1 MRNGVK
7 NSRFQCIILTIS
19 SALWYYKIYN
29 KDNYTLLRY
38 MKRGIKMKRKA
49 VSIILALSML
59 LPTLNFAVSADEIK
73 TEINSEQTEVL
84 ATSSP
89 NEKSTEENI
98 AATNVPL
105 DNSTDTVN
113 INKNDVAP
121 MTDGTD
127 LSSDLQNG
135 DVTINTNGTYYIGS
149 VDVTNTV
156 TVKTG
161 VKADLTVENV
171 TMTSATSSPII
182 IESGAVVNLHI
193 NGTNTVIAKKNGK
206 AGINVAANSI
216 ESDYSILT
224 VDGDGILNVTGTAQ
238 ASGIG
243 ANLYQLHGKIIINGG
258 TINAVGGMKGTA
270 IGGGVKT
277 SGNVSGCT
285 IEINGGIINASAG
298 RYGTAIGGVERQSN
312 AEIIVNGGYIKATA
326 DASMT
331 YSIGPGRMTPTTEQ
345 FGVNNIYINGG
356 SVDGTFRSTDYD
368 KVQDK
373 DGNKLK
379 QVVLTMPDAVE
390 MANKEVTVGSWKTV
404 TDSEA
409 KLYVY
414 VTEDTTG
421 YAVTYAGKIY
431 RTDDIENQTTLTE
444 YSGSDCTCTDANSSI
459 KLSVPDEI
467 TVNKIV
473 GQTKIKL
480 TTDFEKSSD
489 CTYPTH
495 ILNCTYTLTT
505 ADENETAIS
514 SDLAE
519 VVDGYIVAHY
529 KQGTHKIRVKVTAT
543 LNGYIFNNSKDISLT
558 GDDKSQFDI
567 SKGNI
572 KITKNNDNNDMVTV
586 TVGTT
591 SYDIPKNMEIY
602 IVQSTSQTSN
612 VIEVVQGANPTI
624 VLDNINILSRSSIN
638 NALTIGD
645 DVELTL
651 RLKGTNKIESQS
663 VNLAAVRGITATS
676 KLIVEDSGDNDGV
689 ITFKSANGAGIGDM
703 KQFTV
708 NSGTVYAYGG
718 NGGAGIG
725 GGKDGSGINVLI
737 NGGNVYAYAD
747 DDSESNAAGIGGGT
761 GSASGTSGRG
771 GNVIV
776 NGGYVKAVGNGSGYG
791 IGNGGNKTPYG
802 TITINGGS
810 VDATLGTTPNND
822 PSFDAFNNSGT
833 IPATKYNQYLVE
845 TTVDGI
851 TDEQDVEYSLVSD
864 NDTGAEKK
872 IKTRTDKNGKLYL
885 YANAGNQWIRVYKN
899 GTTYYRYSKVDSM
912 SKNTFNCTNNT
923 EISVSSFKIPGQI
936 GDTVIDNENRVI
948 SVKVPYNIILKN
960 ITPNIE
966 FIGAFTQKDAM
977 KFNNTTSATYKITG
991 NDKSEVTYT
1000 VNLTLDSEHTEKQA
1014 DVYDVSNGSVYVT
1027 DLYVTYG
1034 GVQYKTN
1041 DLGYVIMGTSTEN
1054 IVNLDSATKLPPVT
1068 LKNLDIK
1075 MSNSAT
1081 PINIMGNVDITID
1094 GNCTLRSMM
1103 GNAISVK
1110 NSYSNNPQPTIK
1122 STETNPLANL
1132 LDVQGG
1138 IGANAVNTEANTKLT
1153 ITGVPTNLT
1162 AVTGTAVGG
1171 DGEFITDSKTYINI
1185 AENSTSTVKNAN
1197 GDNLYQVKATLN
1209 GAKGTENIC
1218 TYEDTDYYIG
1228 DDHILCL
1235 MVPNGSY
1242 NMSVGYS
1249 EDDYSGTIEVDSAM
1263 AEGILYSVYVESVT
1277 YDSSQKDNKG
1287 GKVDFTVKGVSI
1299 IGNVKIR
1306 VKSLEDIPLVLE
1318 SDVIKDSDGNY
1329 VASITLPE
1337 NQSAEK
1343 PVVYEVYYDV
1353 KNKETKLK
1361 NNLIVD
1367 YDKSVCSITNFEIDG
1382 QLGQSTIY
1390 ESEDSHTITVYM
1402 PYDHEYQDY
1411 YTPSKLTYI
1420 GGRISN
1426 DQGKPIQYTVDING
1440 YARTK
1445 YTVTAQDGTTTADYM
1460 IKIYKEA
1467 TPVITSLSLRN
1478 PTSSAASTVTVKII
1492 GRALSSIKNAENE
1505 NNRKVYIY
1513 SDDGLDPVEATYD
1526 LVNGVDIY
1534 TAEINIPENTSDTE
1548 DKIYTL
1554 KAKIGDTEQT
1564 SVNSTIRVPR
1574 KERGLIGINDF
1585 TINNQIGDTKIS
1597 GEQGKNISI
1606 TMPFDADITSLLPNV
1621 ELEDMYAT
1629 YSPATEQDFTSDVVY
1644 TVTAEDKVTTKDYT
1658 VHVEKQ
1664 AAPQVNS
1671 ITFEDPEQNSE
1682 SRVQV
1687 RINGDNLD
1695 NAANALNHEKTITVS
1710 AKLVSGEFE
1719 GSGISTAIA
1728 QVDETGNY
1736 IATLNVPKNDNDTKR
1751 VYELSVSACG
1761 EKQDLSGNTT
1771 LTVPERKSNRK
1782 ELTDFVVSENQSEI
1796 SRNGNKLY
1804 LYVPYNTNLN
1814 NVIPK
1819 VSHTGVSYT
1828 PTDAQDLNST
1838 KEYTVIAEDGTK
1850 NVYQINVLREG
1861 VAKVNN
1867 VNINQPKTFN
1877 DTDITVDITG
1887 QFIPY
1892 LRDDEVKDTMEVVA
1906 VPRGDGETQ
1915 KVMLEYDGYGGH
1927 AIGKVTLPQNDTS
1940 EDKKYDFKITI
1951 NGREQQ
1957 IGLSGIVTVPRKE
1970 SCRITGFR
1978 INNQTKDAEINDDD
1992 NTITLYMPYTTDLTA
2007 LTPKVDI
2014 DGKDYTPKGT
2024 QDFTNPVQY
2033 TVTGDGGVSKTYT
2046 VTVKRSGMP
2055 TITSVSVSNAP
2066 ETFKGSDVK
2075 VEMSGIFNESMKVY
2089 AVSEDGNSKIECHDV
2104 VVGDVT
2110 DGFRSAS
2117 ASITMPENDDTE
2129 NSKNYTLVFDVDG
2142 FENVSYVPLKT
2153 VTVPRRKTRT
2163 ITNFYVQNQVGSADI
2178 QDKDVYVKVQY
2189 DTDISKLTPNLRID
2203 GDSYA
2208 PEGEQ
2213 NFDNETKSLVY
2224 KVSAADDVDREYT
2237 VHISRDGKP
2246 TINEVSYTSPVTFK
2260 GGLVT
2265 VGLNG
2270 IFFEDVKVYA
2280 VPISGGA
2287 KIEGKTISFEDKS
2300 ATATLNIPTNYN
2312 TESEQEYR
2320 IEFVIDGFDTN
2331 YSSETKITVPR
2342 RTTRKITEFTLPD
2355 VQEGET
2361 KIDGT
2366 DIYISSPYIYDLSS
2380 VTPQITFDADEISPS
2395 ADTAQDFS
2403 NLDNPV
2409 KYTLSSAADEDVTY
2423 TVHIERVG
2431 DDPYLE
2437 RLTVDGQYGET
2448 EYEDDNVK
2456 LVLKSS
2462 AKLNSVEPV
2471 LQIHGDDYSP
2481 KGAQDFTDSEKN
2493 PVVYTVKNKYGV
2505 EHKYY
2510 VTITKKRSS
2519 GGNKGSSATPTPTPT
2534 ETPITTV
2541 EPTNSPKP
2549 NDGNQ
2554 TPNPTEM
2561 PITKHEP
2568 YISGYEENGVVQFR
2582 PDNTI
2587 TRAEVA
2593 KILTV
2598 LDGDF
2603 DVNKTY
2609 ANKFS
2614 DVHDGTWYQN
2624 YINFAVEKNYISG
2637 DENGLCRPEDM
2648 ISRAEFAS
2656 IIARYINIEPLDGE
2670 DKFTDIAR
2678 FDWCKKY
2685 INALAEKGIVTGY
2698 ENDEFLPDNKLTRS
2712 EAVAIINRITDR
2724 KMTPEIL
2731 EKLTCPFS
2739 DVSETH
2745 WAYNDIL
2752 LAACE
2757 Y

>member
-1 MRNGVK
+1 MLRNGVK

-29 KDNYTLLRY
+29 KDSYTLLRY

-135 DVTINTNGTYYIGS
+135 DVTINTDGTYYIGS
-149 VDVTNTV
+149 VDVTNIV

-243 ANLYQLHGKIIINGG
+243 ANLNQLHGKIIINGG

-326 DASMT
+326 GASVT

-414 VTEDTTG
+414 VTEDTTS
-421 YAVTYAGKIY
+421 YALTYAGKIY

-444 YSGSDCTCTDANSSI
+444 YSGSDCTCTDTNSSI

-572 KITKNNDNNDMVTV
+572 KITKNNDNNDIVTV

-761 GSASGTSGRG
+761 GSASGTSGQG

-802 TITINGGS
+802 AITINGGS

-1041 DLGYVIMGTSTEN
+1041 DLGYVITGTSTEN

-1299 IGNVKIR
+1299 MGNVKIR

-1343 PVVYEVYYDV
+1343 PVVYEVYYVV

-1367 YDKSVCSITNFEIDG
+1367 YDKSVCSITDFEIDG

-1426 DQGKPIQYTVDING
+1426 DQGKPIQYLDTRRVSIG
-1440 YARTK
+1440 HL
-1445 YTVTAQDGTTTADYM
+1445 VT
-1460 IKIYKEA
+1460 E
-1467 TPVITSLSLRN
+1467 
-1478 PTSSAASTVTVKII
+1478 
-1492 GRALSSIKNAENE
+1492 
-1505 NNRKVYIY
+1505 
-1513 SDDGLDPVEATYD
+1513 
-1526 LVNGVDIY
+1526 
-1534 TAEINIPENTSDTE
+1534 
-1548 DKIYTL
+1548 
-1554 KAKIGDTEQT
+1554 
-1564 SVNSTIRVPR
+1564 
-1574 KERGLIGINDF
+1574 
-1585 TINNQIGDTKIS
+1585 
-1597 GEQGKNISI
+1597 
-1606 TMPFDADITSLLPNV
+1606 LLPYLGNYHCRCGRILV
-1621 ELEDMYAT
+1621 RTIA
-1629 YSPATEQDFTSDVVY
+1629 S
-1644 TVTAEDKVTTKDYT
+1644 
-1658 VHVEKQ
+1658 
-1664 AAPQVNS
+1664 
-1671 ITFEDPEQNSE
+1671 SE
-1682 SRVQV
+1682 S
-1687 RINGDNLD
+1687 
-1695 NAANALNHEKTITVS
+1695 
-1710 AKLVSGEFE
+1710 
-1719 GSGISTAIA
+1719 
-1728 QVDETGNY
+1728 
-1736 IATLNVPKNDNDTKR
+1736 
-1751 VYELSVSACG
+1751 
-1761 EKQDLSGNTT
+1761 
-1771 LTVPERKSNRK
+1771 
-1782 ELTDFVVSENQSEI
+1782 
-1796 SRNGNKLY
+1796 
-1804 LYVPYNTNLN
+1804 
-1814 NVIPK
+1814 
-1819 VSHTGVSYT
+1819 
-1828 PTDAQDLNST
+1828 
-1838 KEYTVIAEDGTK
+1838 
-1850 NVYQINVLREG
+1850 
-1861 VAKVNN
+1861 
-1867 VNINQPKTFN
+1867 
-1877 DTDITVDITG
+1877 
-1887 QFIPY
+1887 
-1892 LRDDEVKDTMEVVA
+1892 
-1906 VPRGDGETQ
+1906 
-1915 KVMLEYDGYGGH
+1915 
-1927 AIGKVTLPQNDTS
+1927 
-1940 EDKKYDFKITI
+1940 
-1951 NGREQQ
+1951 
-1957 IGLSGIVTVPRKE
+1957 
-1970 SCRITGFR
+1970 
-1978 INNQTKDAEINDDD
+1978 
-1992 NTITLYMPYTTDLTA
+1992 
-2007 LTPKVDI
+2007 
-2014 DGKDYTPKGT
+2014 
-2024 QDFTNPVQY
+2024 
-2033 TVTGDGGVSKTYT
+2033 
-2046 VTVKRSGMP
+2046 
-2055 TITSVSVSNAP
+2055 
-2066 ETFKGSDVK
+2066 
-2075 VEMSGIFNESMKVY
+2075 
-2089 AVSEDGNSKIECHDV
+2089 
-2104 VVGDVT
+2104 
-2110 DGFRSAS
+2110 
-2117 ASITMPENDDTE
+2117 
-2129 NSKNYTLVFDVDG
+2129 
-2142 FENVSYVPLKT
+2142 
-2153 VTVPRRKTRT
+2153 
-2163 ITNFYVQNQVGSADI
+2163 
-2178 QDKDVYVKVQY
+2178 
-2189 DTDISKLTPNLRID
+2189 
-2203 GDSYA
+2203 
-2208 PEGEQ
+2208 
-2213 NFDNETKSLVY
+2213 
-2224 KVSAADDVDREYT
+2224 
-2237 VHISRDGKP
+2237 
-2246 TINEVSYTSPVTFK
+2246 
-2260 GGLVT
+2260 
-2265 VGLNG
+2265 
-2270 IFFEDVKVYA
+2270 
-2280 VPISGGA
+2280 
-2287 KIEGKTISFEDKS
+2287 
-2300 ATATLNIPTNYN
+2300 
-2312 TESEQEYR
+2312 
-2320 IEFVIDGFDTN
+2320 
-2331 YSSETKITVPR
+2331 
-2342 RTTRKITEFTLPD
+2342 
-2355 VQEGET
+2355 
-2361 KIDGT
+2361 
-2366 DIYISSPYIYDLSS
+2366 
-2380 VTPQITFDADEISPS
+2380 
-2395 ADTAQDFS
+2395 
-2403 NLDNPV
+2403 
-2409 KYTLSSAADEDVTY
+2409 
-2423 TVHIERVG
+2423 
-2431 DDPYLE
+2431 
-2437 RLTVDGQYGET
+2437 
-2448 EYEDDNVK
+2448 
-2456 LVLKSS
+2456 
-2462 AKLNSVEPV
+2462 
-2471 LQIHGDDYSP
+2471 
-2481 KGAQDFTDSEKN
+2481 
-2493 PVVYTVKNKYGV
+2493 
-2505 EHKYY
+2505 
-2510 VTITKKRSS
+2510 
-2519 GGNKGSSATPTPTPT
+2519 
-2534 ETPITTV
+2534 
-2541 EPTNSPKP
+2541 
-2549 NDGNQ
+2549 
-2554 TPNPTEM
+2554 
-2561 PITKHEP
+2561 
-2568 YISGYEENGVVQFR
+2568 
-2582 PDNTI
+2582 
-2587 TRAEVA
+2587 
-2593 KILTV
+2593 
-2598 LDGDF
+2598 
-2603 DVNKTY
+2603 
-2609 ANKFS
+2609 
-2614 DVHDGTWYQN
+2614 
-2624 YINFAVEKNYISG
+2624 
-2637 DENGLCRPEDM
+2637 
-2648 ISRAEFAS
+2648 
-2656 IIARYINIEPLDGE
+2656 
-2670 DKFTDIAR
+2670 
-2678 FDWCKKY
+2678 
-2685 INALAEKGIVTGY
+2685 
-2698 ENDEFLPDNKLTRS
+2698 
-2712 EAVAIINRITDR
+2712 
-2724 KMTPEIL
+2724 
-2731 EKLTCPFS
+2731 
-2739 DVSETH
+2739 
-2745 WAYNDIL
+2745 
-2752 LAACE
+2752 
-2757 Y
+2757 

>member
-1 MRNGVK
+1 MKNGVK

-149 VDVTNTV
+149 VDVTNIV

-182 IESGAVVNLHI
+182 IESSAVVNLHI
-193 NGTNTVIAKKNGK
+193 NGTNTVIAKKSGK
-206 AGINVAANSI
+206 AGSNVAANSI

-243 ANLYQLHGKIIINGG
+243 ANKNQIHGKIIINGG
-258 TINAVGGMKGTA
+258 TINAGGGMKGTA
-270 IGGGVKT
+270 IGGGIRT

-373 DGNKLK
+373 YGNKLK

-431 RTDDIENQTTLTE
+431 RTDNIENQTTLTE

-645 DVELTL
+645 YVELTL

-864 NDTGAEKK
+864 NDTGAEK
-872 IKTRTDKNGKLYL
+872 NGKLYL

-1041 DLGYVIMGTSTEN
+1041 DLGYVITGTSTEN

-1209 GAKGTENIC
+1209 GAKETENIC

-1367 YDKSVCSITNFEIDG
+1367 YDRSVCSITDFEIDG

-1478 PTSSAASTVTVKII
+1478 LTSSAASTVTVKII

-1526 LVNGVDIY
+1526 LVNGVDTY

-1710 AKLVSGEFE
+1710 AKLVSGESE

-1867 VNINQPKTFN
+1867 VNINQPETFN

-1892 LRDDEVKDTMEVVA
+1892 LRDGEVKDTMEVVA

-2089 AVSEDGNSKIECHDV
+2089 AVSEDGNSKIECHDA

-2287 KIEGKTISFEDKS
+2287 KIAGKTISFEDKS

-2437 RLTVDGQYGET
+2437 SLTVDGQYGET

-2510 VTITKKRSS
+2510 VTITKKRSG

-2603 DVNKTY
+2603 DVNKIY

-2637 DENGLCRPEDM
+2637 DENGLCRPDDM

-2670 DKFTDIAR
+2670 DKFIDIAR
-2678 FDWCKKY
+2678 LDWCKKY

-2739 DVSETH
+2739 DVLETH

>member
-1 MRNGVK
+1 MKNGVK

-149 VDVTNTV
+149 VDVTNIV

-193 NGTNTVIAKKNGK
+193 NGTNTVTATKRGK
-206 AGINVAANSI
+206 AGINVAANII

-243 ANLYQLHGKIIINGG
+243 ANLNQLHGKIIINGG

-270 IGGGVKT
+270 IGGGMKT

-298 RYGTAIGGVERQSN
+298 QYGTAIGGVERQPN

-326 DASMT
+326 GASVT

-414 VTEDTTG
+414 VTEGTTG

-572 KITKNNDNNDMVTV
+572 KLTKNNDNNDMVTV

-802 TITINGGS
+802 AITINGGS

-822 PSFDAFNNSGT
+822 PSFDSFNNSGT

-1041 DLGYVIMGTSTEN
+1041 DLGYVITGTSTEN

-1353 KNKETKLK
+1353 KNKETKL
-1361 NNLIVD
+1361 
-1367 YDKSVCSITNFEIDG
+1367 
-1382 QLGQSTIY
+1382 
-1390 ESEDSHTITVYM
+1390 
-1402 PYDHEYQDY
+1402 
-1411 YTPSKLTYI
+1411 
-1420 GGRISN
+1420 
-1426 DQGKPIQYTVDING
+1426 
-1440 YARTK
+1440 
-1445 YTVTAQDGTTTADYM
+1445 
-1460 IKIYKEA
+1460 
-1467 TPVITSLSLRN
+1467 
-1478 PTSSAASTVTVKII
+1478 
-1492 GRALSSIKNAENE
+1492 
-1505 NNRKVYIY
+1505 
-1513 SDDGLDPVEATYD
+1513 
-1526 LVNGVDIY
+1526 
-1534 TAEINIPENTSDTE
+1534 
-1548 DKIYTL
+1548 
-1554 KAKIGDTEQT
+1554 
-1564 SVNSTIRVPR
+1564 
-1574 KERGLIGINDF
+1574 
-1585 TINNQIGDTKIS
+1585 
-1597 GEQGKNISI
+1597 
-1606 TMPFDADITSLLPNV
+1606 
-1621 ELEDMYAT
+1621 
-1629 YSPATEQDFTSDVVY
+1629 
-1644 TVTAEDKVTTKDYT
+1644 
-1658 VHVEKQ
+1658 
-1664 AAPQVNS
+1664 
-1671 ITFEDPEQNSE
+1671 
-1682 SRVQV
+1682 
-1687 RINGDNLD
+1687 
-1695 NAANALNHEKTITVS
+1695 
-1710 AKLVSGEFE
+1710 
-1719 GSGISTAIA
+1719 
-1728 QVDETGNY
+1728 
-1736 IATLNVPKNDNDTKR
+1736 
-1751 VYELSVSACG
+1751 
-1761 EKQDLSGNTT
+1761 
-1771 LTVPERKSNRK
+1771 
-1782 ELTDFVVSENQSEI
+1782 
-1796 SRNGNKLY
+1796 
-1804 LYVPYNTNLN
+1804 
-1814 NVIPK
+1814 
-1819 VSHTGVSYT
+1819 
-1828 PTDAQDLNST
+1828 
-1838 KEYTVIAEDGTK
+1838 
-1850 NVYQINVLREG
+1850 
-1861 VAKVNN
+1861 
-1867 VNINQPKTFN
+1867 
-1877 DTDITVDITG
+1877 
-1887 QFIPY
+1887 
-1892 LRDDEVKDTMEVVA
+1892 
-1906 VPRGDGETQ
+1906 
-1915 KVMLEYDGYGGH
+1915 
-1927 AIGKVTLPQNDTS
+1927 
-1940 EDKKYDFKITI
+1940 
-1951 NGREQQ
+1951 
-1957 IGLSGIVTVPRKE
+1957 
-1970 SCRITGFR
+1970 
-1978 INNQTKDAEINDDD
+1978 
-1992 NTITLYMPYTTDLTA
+1992 
-2007 LTPKVDI
+2007 
-2014 DGKDYTPKGT
+2014 
-2024 QDFTNPVQY
+2024 
-2033 TVTGDGGVSKTYT
+2033 
-2046 VTVKRSGMP
+2046 
-2055 TITSVSVSNAP
+2055 
-2066 ETFKGSDVK
+2066 
-2075 VEMSGIFNESMKVY
+2075 
-2089 AVSEDGNSKIECHDV
+2089 
-2104 VVGDVT
+2104 
-2110 DGFRSAS
+2110 
-2117 ASITMPENDDTE
+2117 
-2129 NSKNYTLVFDVDG
+2129 
-2142 FENVSYVPLKT
+2142 
-2153 VTVPRRKTRT
+2153 
-2163 ITNFYVQNQVGSADI
+2163 
-2178 QDKDVYVKVQY
+2178 
-2189 DTDISKLTPNLRID
+2189 
-2203 GDSYA
+2203 
-2208 PEGEQ
+2208 
-2213 NFDNETKSLVY
+2213 
-2224 KVSAADDVDREYT
+2224 
-2237 VHISRDGKP
+2237 
-2246 TINEVSYTSPVTFK
+2246 
-2260 GGLVT
+2260 
-2265 VGLNG
+2265 
-2270 IFFEDVKVYA
+2270 
-2280 VPISGGA
+2280 
-2287 KIEGKTISFEDKS
+2287 
-2300 ATATLNIPTNYN
+2300 
-2312 TESEQEYR
+2312 
-2320 IEFVIDGFDTN
+2320 
-2331 YSSETKITVPR
+2331 
-2342 RTTRKITEFTLPD
+2342 
-2355 VQEGET
+2355 
-2361 KIDGT
+2361 
-2366 DIYISSPYIYDLSS
+2366 
-2380 VTPQITFDADEISPS
+2380 
-2395 ADTAQDFS
+2395 
-2403 NLDNPV
+2403 
-2409 KYTLSSAADEDVTY
+2409 
-2423 TVHIERVG
+2423 
-2431 DDPYLE
+2431 
-2437 RLTVDGQYGET
+2437 
-2448 EYEDDNVK
+2448 
-2456 LVLKSS
+2456 
-2462 AKLNSVEPV
+2462 
-2471 LQIHGDDYSP
+2471 
-2481 KGAQDFTDSEKN
+2481 
-2493 PVVYTVKNKYGV
+2493 
-2505 EHKYY
+2505 
-2510 VTITKKRSS
+2510 
-2519 GGNKGSSATPTPTPT
+2519 
-2534 ETPITTV
+2534 
-2541 EPTNSPKP
+2541 
-2549 NDGNQ
+2549 
-2554 TPNPTEM
+2554 
-2561 PITKHEP
+2561 
-2568 YISGYEENGVVQFR
+2568 
-2582 PDNTI
+2582 
-2587 TRAEVA
+2587 
-2593 KILTV
+2593 
-2598 LDGDF
+2598 
-2603 DVNKTY
+2603 
-2609 ANKFS
+2609 
-2614 DVHDGTWYQN
+2614 
-2624 YINFAVEKNYISG
+2624 
-2637 DENGLCRPEDM
+2637 
-2648 ISRAEFAS
+2648 
-2656 IIARYINIEPLDGE
+2656 
-2670 DKFTDIAR
+2670 
-2678 FDWCKKY
+2678 
-2685 INALAEKGIVTGY
+2685 
-2698 ENDEFLPDNKLTRS
+2698 
-2712 EAVAIINRITDR
+2712 
-2724 KMTPEIL
+2724 
-2731 EKLTCPFS
+2731 
-2739 DVSETH
+2739 
-2745 WAYNDIL
+2745 
-2752 LAACE
+2752 
-2757 Y
+2757 

>member
-1 MRNGVK
+1 
-7 NSRFQCIILTIS
+7 
-19 SALWYYKIYN
+19 
-29 KDNYTLLRY
+29 
-38 MKRGIKMKRKA
+38 MKRKA

-149 VDVTNTV
+149 VDVTNSV

-243 ANLYQLHGKIIINGG
+243 ANLKQLHGKIIINGG

-298 RYGTAIGGVERQSN
+298 RYGIAIGGVERQSN

-326 DASMT
+326 DASVT

-373 DGNKLK
+373 YGNKLK

-414 VTEDTTG
+414 VTEGTTG

-771 GNVIV
+771 GNIIV

-802 TITINGGS
+802 AITINGGS

-845 TTVDGI
+845 TTIDGI

-864 NDTGAEKK
+864 NDTGAE

-912 SKNTFNCTNNT
+912 SKNTFNCTNST

-1041 DLGYVIMGTSTEN
+1041 DLGYVITGTSTEN

-1277 YDSSQKDNKG
+1277 YDSSQKYNKG

-1526 LVNGVDIY
+1526 LVNGVDTY

-1710 AKLVSGEFE
+1710 AKLVSGESE
-1719 GSGISTAIA
+1719 GSSISTAIA

-2437 RLTVDGQYGET
+2437 SLTVDGQYGET

-2678 FDWCKKY
+2678 LDWCKKY

-2724 KMTPEIL
+2724 KMTTEIL

-2757 Y
+2757 C

>member
-1 MRNGVK
+1 MLRNGVK

-29 KDNYTLLRY
+29 KDSYTLLRY

-135 DVTINTNGTYYIGS
+135 DVTINTDGTYYIGS
-149 VDVTNTV
+149 VDVTNIV

-243 ANLYQLHGKIIINGG
+243 ANLNQLHGKIIINGG

-326 DASMT
+326 GASVT

-414 VTEDTTG
+414 VTEDTTS
-421 YAVTYAGKIY
+421 YALTYAGKIY

-444 YSGSDCTCTDANSSI
+444 YSGSDCTCTDTNSSI

-572 KITKNNDNNDMVTV
+572 KITKNNDNNDIVTV

-747 DDSESNAAGIGGGT
+747 NDSGSNAAGIGGGT

-771 GNVIV
+771 GKVIV

-802 TITINGGS
+802 AITINGGS

-864 NDTGAEKK
+864 NYTGVEKK

-1041 DLGYVIMGTSTEN
+1041 DLGYVITGTSTEN

-1390 ESEDSHTITVYM
+1390 ESEDSHTTVYM

-1526 LVNGVDIY
+1526 LVNGVDTY

-1671 ITFEDPEQNSE
+1671 ITFEDPKQNSE

-1710 AKLVSGEFE
+1710 AKLVSGESE

-1906 VPRGDGETQ
+1906 VPRGDGKTQ

-2007 LTPKVDI
+2007 LMPKVDI

-2089 AVSEDGNSKIECHDV
+2089 AVSEDGNSKIECHDA

-2312 TESEQEYR
+2312 TESEKEYR

-2423 TVHIERVG
+2423 TVHIERGG

-2437 RLTVDGQYGET
+2437 SLTVDGQYGET

-2561 PITKHEP
+2561 PITKHKP

-2656 IIARYINIEPLDGE
+2656 IIARYINIEPLGGE

-2678 FDWCKKY
+2678 LDWCKKY

>member
-135 DVTINTNGTYYIGS
+135 DVTINTDGTYYIGS
-149 VDVTNTV
+149 VDVTNIV

-161 VKADLTVENV
+161 VTADLTVENV

-193 NGTNTVIAKKNGK
+193 NGTNTVTATKRGK

-243 ANLYQLHGKIIINGG
+243 ANQNQIHGKIIINGG

-270 IGGGVKT
+270 IGGGMKT

-298 RYGTAIGGVERQSN
+298 RYGIAIGGVERQPN

-326 DASMT
+326 DASVT

-373 DGNKLK
+373 YGNKLK

-414 VTEDTTG
+414 VTEGTTG

-645 DVELTL
+645 YVELTL

-1041 DLGYVIMGTSTEN
+1041 DLGYVITGTSTEN

-1420 GGRISN
+1420 GGQR
-1426 DQGKPIQYTVDING
+1426 
-1440 YARTK
+1440 
-1445 YTVTAQDGTTTADYM
+1445 
-1460 IKIYKEA
+1460 
-1467 TPVITSLSLRN
+1467 
-1478 PTSSAASTVTVKII
+1478 
-1492 GRALSSIKNAENE
+1492 
-1505 NNRKVYIY
+1505 
-1513 SDDGLDPVEATYD
+1513 
-1526 LVNGVDIY
+1526 
-1534 TAEINIPENTSDTE
+1534 
-1548 DKIYTL
+1548 
-1554 KAKIGDTEQT
+1554 
-1564 SVNSTIRVPR
+1564 
-1574 KERGLIGINDF
+1574 
-1585 TINNQIGDTKIS
+1585 
-1597 GEQGKNISI
+1597 
-1606 TMPFDADITSLLPNV
+1606 
-1621 ELEDMYAT
+1621 
-1629 YSPATEQDFTSDVVY
+1629 
-1644 TVTAEDKVTTKDYT
+1644 
-1658 VHVEKQ
+1658 
-1664 AAPQVNS
+1664 
-1671 ITFEDPEQNSE
+1671 
-1682 SRVQV
+1682 
-1687 RINGDNLD
+1687 
-1695 NAANALNHEKTITVS
+1695 
-1710 AKLVSGEFE
+1710 
-1719 GSGISTAIA
+1719 
-1728 QVDETGNY
+1728 
-1736 IATLNVPKNDNDTKR
+1736 
-1751 VYELSVSACG
+1751 
-1761 EKQDLSGNTT
+1761 
-1771 LTVPERKSNRK
+1771 
-1782 ELTDFVVSENQSEI
+1782 
-1796 SRNGNKLY
+1796 
-1804 LYVPYNTNLN
+1804 
-1814 NVIPK
+1814 
-1819 VSHTGVSYT
+1819 
-1828 PTDAQDLNST
+1828 
-1838 KEYTVIAEDGTK
+1838 
-1850 NVYQINVLREG
+1850 
-1861 VAKVNN
+1861 
-1867 VNINQPKTFN
+1867 
-1877 DTDITVDITG
+1877 
-1887 QFIPY
+1887 
-1892 LRDDEVKDTMEVVA
+1892 
-1906 VPRGDGETQ
+1906 
-1915 KVMLEYDGYGGH
+1915 
-1927 AIGKVTLPQNDTS
+1927 
-1940 EDKKYDFKITI
+1940 
-1951 NGREQQ
+1951 
-1957 IGLSGIVTVPRKE
+1957 
-1970 SCRITGFR
+1970 
-1978 INNQTKDAEINDDD
+1978 
-1992 NTITLYMPYTTDLTA
+1992 
-2007 LTPKVDI
+2007 
-2014 DGKDYTPKGT
+2014 
-2024 QDFTNPVQY
+2024 
-2033 TVTGDGGVSKTYT
+2033 
-2046 VTVKRSGMP
+2046 
-2055 TITSVSVSNAP
+2055 
-2066 ETFKGSDVK
+2066 
-2075 VEMSGIFNESMKVY
+2075 
-2089 AVSEDGNSKIECHDV
+2089 
-2104 VVGDVT
+2104 
-2110 DGFRSAS
+2110 
-2117 ASITMPENDDTE
+2117 
-2129 NSKNYTLVFDVDG
+2129 
-2142 FENVSYVPLKT
+2142 
-2153 VTVPRRKTRT
+2153 
-2163 ITNFYVQNQVGSADI
+2163 
-2178 QDKDVYVKVQY
+2178 
-2189 DTDISKLTPNLRID
+2189 
-2203 GDSYA
+2203 
-2208 PEGEQ
+2208 
-2213 NFDNETKSLVY
+2213 
-2224 KVSAADDVDREYT
+2224 
-2237 VHISRDGKP
+2237 
-2246 TINEVSYTSPVTFK
+2246 
-2260 GGLVT
+2260 
-2265 VGLNG
+2265 
-2270 IFFEDVKVYA
+2270 
-2280 VPISGGA
+2280 
-2287 KIEGKTISFEDKS
+2287 
-2300 ATATLNIPTNYN
+2300 
-2312 TESEQEYR
+2312 
-2320 IEFVIDGFDTN
+2320 
-2331 YSSETKITVPR
+2331 
-2342 RTTRKITEFTLPD
+2342 
-2355 VQEGET
+2355 
-2361 KIDGT
+2361 
-2366 DIYISSPYIYDLSS
+2366 
-2380 VTPQITFDADEISPS
+2380 
-2395 ADTAQDFS
+2395 
-2403 NLDNPV
+2403 
-2409 KYTLSSAADEDVTY
+2409 
-2423 TVHIERVG
+2423 
-2431 DDPYLE
+2431 
-2437 RLTVDGQYGET
+2437 
-2448 EYEDDNVK
+2448 
-2456 LVLKSS
+2456 
-2462 AKLNSVEPV
+2462 
-2471 LQIHGDDYSP
+2471 
-2481 KGAQDFTDSEKN
+2481 
-2493 PVVYTVKNKYGV
+2493 
-2505 EHKYY
+2505 
-2510 VTITKKRSS
+2510 
-2519 GGNKGSSATPTPTPT
+2519 
-2534 ETPITTV
+2534 
-2541 EPTNSPKP
+2541 
-2549 NDGNQ
+2549 
-2554 TPNPTEM
+2554 
-2561 PITKHEP
+2561 
-2568 YISGYEENGVVQFR
+2568 
-2582 PDNTI
+2582 
-2587 TRAEVA
+2587 
-2593 KILTV
+2593 
-2598 LDGDF
+2598 
-2603 DVNKTY
+2603 
-2609 ANKFS
+2609 
-2614 DVHDGTWYQN
+2614 
-2624 YINFAVEKNYISG
+2624 
-2637 DENGLCRPEDM
+2637 
-2648 ISRAEFAS
+2648 
-2656 IIARYINIEPLDGE
+2656 
-2670 DKFTDIAR
+2670 
-2678 FDWCKKY
+2678 
-2685 INALAEKGIVTGY
+2685 
-2698 ENDEFLPDNKLTRS
+2698 
-2712 EAVAIINRITDR
+2712 
-2724 KMTPEIL
+2724 
-2731 EKLTCPFS
+2731 
-2739 DVSETH
+2739 
-2745 WAYNDIL
+2745 
-2752 LAACE
+2752 
-2757 Y
+2757 

>member
-135 DVTINTNGTYYIGS
+135 DVTINTDGTYYIGS
-149 VDVTNTV
+149 VDVTNIV

-193 NGTNTVIAKKNGK
+193 NGTNTVIAKKSGK

-243 ANLYQLHGKIIINGG
+243 ANKNQIHGKIIINGG
-258 TINAVGGMKGTA
+258 TINAGGGMKGTA
-270 IGGGVKT
+270 IGGGIRT

-373 DGNKLK
+373 YGNKLK

-431 RTDDIENQTTLTE
+431 RTDNIENQTTLTE

-572 KITKNNDNNDMVTV
+572 KITKNNDNNDIVTV

-645 DVELTL
+645 YVELTL

-1041 DLGYVIMGTSTEN
+1041 DLGYVITGTSTEN

-1277 YDSSQKDNKG
+1277 YD
-1287 GKVDFTVKGVSI
+1287 
-1299 IGNVKIR
+1299 R
-1306 VKSLEDIPLVLE
+1306 
-1318 SDVIKDSDGNY
+1318 
-1329 VASITLPE
+1329 
-1337 NQSAEK
+1337 
-1343 PVVYEVYYDV
+1343 
-1353 KNKETKLK
+1353 
-1361 NNLIVD
+1361 
-1367 YDKSVCSITNFEIDG
+1367 
-1382 QLGQSTIY
+1382 
-1390 ESEDSHTITVYM
+1390 
-1402 PYDHEYQDY
+1402 
-1411 YTPSKLTYI
+1411 
-1420 GGRISN
+1420 
-1426 DQGKPIQYTVDING
+1426 
-1440 YARTK
+1440 
-1445 YTVTAQDGTTTADYM
+1445 
-1460 IKIYKEA
+1460 
-1467 TPVITSLSLRN
+1467 
-1478 PTSSAASTVTVKII
+1478 
-1492 GRALSSIKNAENE
+1492 
-1505 NNRKVYIY
+1505 
-1513 SDDGLDPVEATYD
+1513 
-1526 LVNGVDIY
+1526 
-1534 TAEINIPENTSDTE
+1534 
-1548 DKIYTL
+1548 
-1554 KAKIGDTEQT
+1554 
-1564 SVNSTIRVPR
+1564 
-1574 KERGLIGINDF
+1574 
-1585 TINNQIGDTKIS
+1585 
-1597 GEQGKNISI
+1597 
-1606 TMPFDADITSLLPNV
+1606 
-1621 ELEDMYAT
+1621 
-1629 YSPATEQDFTSDVVY
+1629 
-1644 TVTAEDKVTTKDYT
+1644 
-1658 VHVEKQ
+1658 
-1664 AAPQVNS
+1664 
-1671 ITFEDPEQNSE
+1671 
-1682 SRVQV
+1682 
-1687 RINGDNLD
+1687 
-1695 NAANALNHEKTITVS
+1695 
-1710 AKLVSGEFE
+1710 
-1719 GSGISTAIA
+1719 
-1728 QVDETGNY
+1728 
-1736 IATLNVPKNDNDTKR
+1736 
-1751 VYELSVSACG
+1751 
-1761 EKQDLSGNTT
+1761 
-1771 LTVPERKSNRK
+1771 
-1782 ELTDFVVSENQSEI
+1782 
-1796 SRNGNKLY
+1796 
-1804 LYVPYNTNLN
+1804 
-1814 NVIPK
+1814 
-1819 VSHTGVSYT
+1819 
-1828 PTDAQDLNST
+1828 
-1838 KEYTVIAEDGTK
+1838 
-1850 NVYQINVLREG
+1850 
-1861 VAKVNN
+1861 
-1867 VNINQPKTFN
+1867 
-1877 DTDITVDITG
+1877 
-1887 QFIPY
+1887 
-1892 LRDDEVKDTMEVVA
+1892 
-1906 VPRGDGETQ
+1906 TQ
-1915 KVMLEYDGYGGH
+1915 KKKKS
-1927 AIGKVTLPQNDTS
+1927 GK
-1940 EDKKYDFKITI
+1940 I
-1951 NGREQQ
+1951 
-1957 IGLSGIVTVPRKE
+1957 
-1970 SCRITGFR
+1970 
-1978 INNQTKDAEINDDD
+1978 
-1992 NTITLYMPYTTDLTA
+1992 
-2007 LTPKVDI
+2007 
-2014 DGKDYTPKGT
+2014 
-2024 QDFTNPVQY
+2024 
-2033 TVTGDGGVSKTYT
+2033 
-2046 VTVKRSGMP
+2046 
-2055 TITSVSVSNAP
+2055 
-2066 ETFKGSDVK
+2066 
-2075 VEMSGIFNESMKVY
+2075 
-2089 AVSEDGNSKIECHDV
+2089 
-2104 VVGDVT
+2104 
-2110 DGFRSAS
+2110 
-2117 ASITMPENDDTE
+2117 
-2129 NSKNYTLVFDVDG
+2129 
-2142 FENVSYVPLKT
+2142 
-2153 VTVPRRKTRT
+2153 
-2163 ITNFYVQNQVGSADI
+2163 
-2178 QDKDVYVKVQY
+2178 
-2189 DTDISKLTPNLRID
+2189 
-2203 GDSYA
+2203 
-2208 PEGEQ
+2208 
-2213 NFDNETKSLVY
+2213 
-2224 KVSAADDVDREYT
+2224 
-2237 VHISRDGKP
+2237 
-2246 TINEVSYTSPVTFK
+2246 
-2260 GGLVT
+2260 
-2265 VGLNG
+2265 
-2270 IFFEDVKVYA
+2270 
-2280 VPISGGA
+2280 
-2287 KIEGKTISFEDKS
+2287 
-2300 ATATLNIPTNYN
+2300 
-2312 TESEQEYR
+2312 
-2320 IEFVIDGFDTN
+2320 
-2331 YSSETKITVPR
+2331 
-2342 RTTRKITEFTLPD
+2342 
-2355 VQEGET
+2355 
-2361 KIDGT
+2361 
-2366 DIYISSPYIYDLSS
+2366 
-2380 VTPQITFDADEISPS
+2380 
-2395 ADTAQDFS
+2395 
-2403 NLDNPV
+2403 
-2409 KYTLSSAADEDVTY
+2409 
-2423 TVHIERVG
+2423 
-2431 DDPYLE
+2431 
-2437 RLTVDGQYGET
+2437 
-2448 EYEDDNVK
+2448 
-2456 LVLKSS
+2456 
-2462 AKLNSVEPV
+2462 
-2471 LQIHGDDYSP
+2471 
-2481 KGAQDFTDSEKN
+2481 
-2493 PVVYTVKNKYGV
+2493 
-2505 EHKYY
+2505 
-2510 VTITKKRSS
+2510 
-2519 GGNKGSSATPTPTPT
+2519 
-2534 ETPITTV
+2534 
-2541 EPTNSPKP
+2541 
-2549 NDGNQ
+2549 
-2554 TPNPTEM
+2554 
-2561 PITKHEP
+2561 
-2568 YISGYEENGVVQFR
+2568 
-2582 PDNTI
+2582 
-2587 TRAEVA
+2587 
-2593 KILTV
+2593 
-2598 LDGDF
+2598 
-2603 DVNKTY
+2603 
-2609 ANKFS
+2609 
-2614 DVHDGTWYQN
+2614 
-2624 YINFAVEKNYISG
+2624 
-2637 DENGLCRPEDM
+2637 
-2648 ISRAEFAS
+2648 
-2656 IIARYINIEPLDGE
+2656 
-2670 DKFTDIAR
+2670 
-2678 FDWCKKY
+2678 
-2685 INALAEKGIVTGY
+2685 
-2698 ENDEFLPDNKLTRS
+2698 
-2712 EAVAIINRITDR
+2712 
-2724 KMTPEIL
+2724 
-2731 EKLTCPFS
+2731 
-2739 DVSETH
+2739 
-2745 WAYNDIL
+2745 
-2752 LAACE
+2752 
-2757 Y
+2757 

>member
-1 MRNGVK
+1 
-7 NSRFQCIILTIS
+7 
-19 SALWYYKIYN
+19 
-29 KDNYTLLRY
+29 
-38 MKRGIKMKRKA
+38 MKRKA

-149 VDVTNTV
+149 VDVTNIV

-193 NGTNTVIAKKNGK
+193 NGANTVTATKRGK
-206 AGINVAANSI
+206 AGINVAANII

-224 VDGDGILNVTGTAQ
+224 IDGDGILNVTGTAQ

-243 ANLYQLHGKIIINGG
+243 ANLNQLHGKIIINGG

-298 RYGTAIGGVERQSN
+298 RYGIAIGGVERQSN

-326 DASMT
+326 DASVT

-572 KITKNNDNNDMVTV
+572 KITKNNDNNDIVTV

-663 VNLAAVRGITATS
+663 INLAAVRGITATS

-802 TITINGGS
+802 AITINGGS

-1041 DLGYVIMGTSTEN
+1041 DLGYVITGTSTEN

-1299 IGNVKIR
+1299 IGR
-1306 VKSLEDIPLVLE
+1306 
-1318 SDVIKDSDGNY
+1318 
-1329 VASITLPE
+1329 AW
-1337 NQSAEK
+1337 
-1343 PVVYEVYYDV
+1343 
-1353 KNKETKLK
+1353 
-1361 NNLIVD
+1361 
-1367 YDKSVCSITNFEIDG
+1367 
-1382 QLGQSTIY
+1382 
-1390 ESEDSHTITVYM
+1390 
-1402 PYDHEYQDY
+1402 
-1411 YTPSKLTYI
+1411 
-1420 GGRISN
+1420 RI
-1426 DQGKPIQYTVDING
+1426 
-1440 YARTK
+1440 
-1445 YTVTAQDGTTTADYM
+1445 
-1460 IKIYKEA
+1460 
-1467 TPVITSLSLRN
+1467 
-1478 PTSSAASTVTVKII
+1478 
-1492 GRALSSIKNAENE
+1492 
-1505 NNRKVYIY
+1505 
-1513 SDDGLDPVEATYD
+1513 
-1526 LVNGVDIY
+1526 
-1534 TAEINIPENTSDTE
+1534 
-1548 DKIYTL
+1548 
-1554 KAKIGDTEQT
+1554 
-1564 SVNSTIRVPR
+1564 
-1574 KERGLIGINDF
+1574 F
-1585 TINNQIGDTKIS
+1585 
-1597 GEQGKNISI
+1597 
-1606 TMPFDADITSLLPNV
+1606 LL
-1621 ELEDMYAT
+1621 
-1629 YSPATEQDFTSDVVY
+1629 FW
-1644 TVTAEDKVTTKDYT
+1644 
-1658 VHVEKQ
+1658 
-1664 AAPQVNS
+1664 
-1671 ITFEDPEQNSE
+1671 
-1682 SRVQV
+1682 
-1687 RINGDNLD
+1687 
-1695 NAANALNHEKTITVS
+1695 
-1710 AKLVSGEFE
+1710 
-1719 GSGISTAIA
+1719 
-1728 QVDETGNY
+1728 
-1736 IATLNVPKNDNDTKR
+1736 
-1751 VYELSVSACG
+1751 
-1761 EKQDLSGNTT
+1761 
-1771 LTVPERKSNRK
+1771 
-1782 ELTDFVVSENQSEI
+1782 
-1796 SRNGNKLY
+1796 
-1804 LYVPYNTNLN
+1804 
-1814 NVIPK
+1814 
-1819 VSHTGVSYT
+1819 
-1828 PTDAQDLNST
+1828 
-1838 KEYTVIAEDGTK
+1838 
-1850 NVYQINVLREG
+1850 
-1861 VAKVNN
+1861 
-1867 VNINQPKTFN
+1867 
-1877 DTDITVDITG
+1877 
-1887 QFIPY
+1887 
-1892 LRDDEVKDTMEVVA
+1892 
-1906 VPRGDGETQ
+1906 
-1915 KVMLEYDGYGGH
+1915 
-1927 AIGKVTLPQNDTS
+1927 KVTL
-1940 EDKKYDFKITI
+1940 
-1951 NGREQQ
+1951 
-1957 IGLSGIVTVPRKE
+1957 
-1970 SCRITGFR
+1970 
-1978 INNQTKDAEINDDD
+1978 
-1992 NTITLYMPYTTDLTA
+1992 
-2007 LTPKVDI
+2007 
-2014 DGKDYTPKGT
+2014 
-2024 QDFTNPVQY
+2024 
-2033 TVTGDGGVSKTYT
+2033 
-2046 VTVKRSGMP
+2046 
-2055 TITSVSVSNAP
+2055 
-2066 ETFKGSDVK
+2066 
-2075 VEMSGIFNESMKVY
+2075 
-2089 AVSEDGNSKIECHDV
+2089 
-2104 VVGDVT
+2104 
-2110 DGFRSAS
+2110 
-2117 ASITMPENDDTE
+2117 
-2129 NSKNYTLVFDVDG
+2129 
-2142 FENVSYVPLKT
+2142 LKT
-2153 VTVPRRKTRT
+2153 QTAIMLRR
-2163 ITNFYVQNQVGSADI
+2163 
-2178 QDKDVYVKVQY
+2178 
-2189 DTDISKLTPNLRID
+2189 
-2203 GDSYA
+2203 
-2208 PEGEQ
+2208 
-2213 NFDNETKSLVY
+2213 
-2224 KVSAADDVDREYT
+2224 
-2237 VHISRDGKP
+2237 
-2246 TINEVSYTSPVTFK
+2246 
-2260 GGLVT
+2260 
-2265 VGLNG
+2265 
-2270 IFFEDVKVYA
+2270 
-2280 VPISGGA
+2280 
-2287 KIEGKTISFEDKS
+2287 
-2300 ATATLNIPTNYN
+2300 
-2312 TESEQEYR
+2312 
-2320 IEFVIDGFDTN
+2320 
-2331 YSSETKITVPR
+2331 
-2342 RTTRKITEFTLPD
+2342 
-2355 VQEGET
+2355 
-2361 KIDGT
+2361 
-2366 DIYISSPYIYDLSS
+2366 
-2380 VTPQITFDADEISPS
+2380 
-2395 ADTAQDFS
+2395 
-2403 NLDNPV
+2403 
-2409 KYTLSSAADEDVTY
+2409 
-2423 TVHIERVG
+2423 
-2431 DDPYLE
+2431 
-2437 RLTVDGQYGET
+2437 
-2448 EYEDDNVK
+2448 
-2456 LVLKSS
+2456 
-2462 AKLNSVEPV
+2462 
-2471 LQIHGDDYSP
+2471 
-2481 KGAQDFTDSEKN
+2481 
-2493 PVVYTVKNKYGV
+2493 
-2505 EHKYY
+2505 
-2510 VTITKKRSS
+2510 
-2519 GGNKGSSATPTPTPT
+2519 
-2534 ETPITTV
+2534 
-2541 EPTNSPKP
+2541 
-2549 NDGNQ
+2549 
-2554 TPNPTEM
+2554 
-2561 PITKHEP
+2561 
-2568 YISGYEENGVVQFR
+2568 
-2582 PDNTI
+2582 
-2587 TRAEVA
+2587 
-2593 KILTV
+2593 
-2598 LDGDF
+2598 
-2603 DVNKTY
+2603 
-2609 ANKFS
+2609 
-2614 DVHDGTWYQN
+2614 
-2624 YINFAVEKNYISG
+2624 
-2637 DENGLCRPEDM
+2637 
-2648 ISRAEFAS
+2648 
-2656 IIARYINIEPLDGE
+2656 
-2670 DKFTDIAR
+2670 
-2678 FDWCKKY
+2678 
-2685 INALAEKGIVTGY
+2685 
-2698 ENDEFLPDNKLTRS
+2698 
-2712 EAVAIINRITDR
+2712 
-2724 KMTPEIL
+2724 
-2731 EKLTCPFS
+2731 
-2739 DVSETH
+2739 
-2745 WAYNDIL
+2745 
-2752 LAACE
+2752 
-2757 Y
+2757 

>member
-1 MRNGVK
+1 MLRNGVK

-89 NEKSTEENI
+89 NEKITEENI

-135 DVTINTNGTYYIGS
+135 DVTINTDGTYYIGS
-149 VDVTNTV
+149 VDVTNIV

-161 VKADLTVENV
+161 VTADLTVENV

-193 NGTNTVIAKKNGK
+193 NGTNTVTAKKSGK

-243 ANLYQLHGKIIINGG
+243 ANLNQLHGKIIINGG

-270 IGGGVKT
+270 IGGGIKT

-326 DASMT
+326 GASVT

-444 YSGSDCTCTDANSSI
+444 YSGSDCTCTDTNSSI

-802 TITINGGS
+802 AITINGGS

-899 GTTYYRYSKVDSM
+899 GTKVDSM

-1041 DLGYVIMGTSTEN
+1041 DLGYVITGTTTEN

-1171 DGEFITDSKTYINI
+1171 DGDFITDSKTYINI

-1343 PVVYEVYYDV
+1343 PVVYEVYYVV

-1367 YDKSVCSITNFEIDG
+1367 YDKSVCSITDFEIDG

-1526 LVNGVDIY
+1526 LVNGVDTY

-1687 RINGDNLD
+1687 LINGDNLD

-1710 AKLVSGEFE
+1710 AKLVSGESE
-1719 GSGISTAIA
+1719 GSSISIAIA

-1751 VYELSVSACG
+1751 VYELSVSVCG

-1978 INNQTKDAEINDDD
+1978 INNQTKDVEINDDD

-2089 AVSEDGNSKIECHDV
+2089 AVSEDGKSKIECHDA

-2403 NLDNPV
+2403 DLDNPV

-2437 RLTVDGQYGET
+2437 SLTVDGQYGET

-2510 VTITKKRSS
+2510 VTITKKRSG

-2561 PITKHEP
+2561 PMTKHEP

-2678 FDWCKKY
+2678 LDWCKKY

>member
-135 DVTINTNGTYYIGS
+135 DVTINTDGTYYIGS

-193 NGTNTVIAKKNGK
+193 NGTNTVTATKIGK

-373 DGNKLK
+373 YGNKLK

-431 RTDDIENQTTLTE
+431 RTDNIENQTTLTE

-572 KITKNNDNNDMVTV
+572 KITKNNDNNDIVTV

-645 DVELTL
+645 YVELTL

-1041 DLGYVIMGTSTEN
+1041 DLGYVITGTSTEN

-1263 AEGILYSVYVESVT
+1263 AEGILYSVYVE
-1277 YDSSQKDNKG
+1277 
-1287 GKVDFTVKGVSI
+1287 
-1299 IGNVKIR
+1299 
-1306 VKSLEDIPLVLE
+1306 
-1318 SDVIKDSDGNY
+1318 
-1329 VASITLPE
+1329 
-1337 NQSAEK
+1337 
-1343 PVVYEVYYDV
+1343 
-1353 KNKETKLK
+1353 
-1361 NNLIVD
+1361 
-1367 YDKSVCSITNFEIDG
+1367 
-1382 QLGQSTIY
+1382 
-1390 ESEDSHTITVYM
+1390 
-1402 PYDHEYQDY
+1402 
-1411 YTPSKLTYI
+1411 
-1420 GGRISN
+1420 
-1426 DQGKPIQYTVDING
+1426 
-1440 YARTK
+1440 
-1445 YTVTAQDGTTTADYM
+1445 
-1460 IKIYKEA
+1460 
-1467 TPVITSLSLRN
+1467 
-1478 PTSSAASTVTVKII
+1478 
-1492 GRALSSIKNAENE
+1492 
-1505 NNRKVYIY
+1505 
-1513 SDDGLDPVEATYD
+1513 
-1526 LVNGVDIY
+1526 
-1534 TAEINIPENTSDTE
+1534 
-1548 DKIYTL
+1548 
-1554 KAKIGDTEQT
+1554 
-1564 SVNSTIRVPR
+1564 
-1574 KERGLIGINDF
+1574 
-1585 TINNQIGDTKIS
+1585 
-1597 GEQGKNISI
+1597 
-1606 TMPFDADITSLLPNV
+1606 
-1621 ELEDMYAT
+1621 
-1629 YSPATEQDFTSDVVY
+1629 
-1644 TVTAEDKVTTKDYT
+1644 
-1658 VHVEKQ
+1658 
-1664 AAPQVNS
+1664 
-1671 ITFEDPEQNSE
+1671 
-1682 SRVQV
+1682 
-1687 RINGDNLD
+1687 
-1695 NAANALNHEKTITVS
+1695 
-1710 AKLVSGEFE
+1710 
-1719 GSGISTAIA
+1719 
-1728 QVDETGNY
+1728 
-1736 IATLNVPKNDNDTKR
+1736 
-1751 VYELSVSACG
+1751 
-1761 EKQDLSGNTT
+1761 
-1771 LTVPERKSNRK
+1771 
-1782 ELTDFVVSENQSEI
+1782 
-1796 SRNGNKLY
+1796 
-1804 LYVPYNTNLN
+1804 
-1814 NVIPK
+1814 
-1819 VSHTGVSYT
+1819 
-1828 PTDAQDLNST
+1828 
-1838 KEYTVIAEDGTK
+1838 
-1850 NVYQINVLREG
+1850 
-1861 VAKVNN
+1861 
-1867 VNINQPKTFN
+1867 
-1877 DTDITVDITG
+1877 
-1887 QFIPY
+1887 
-1892 LRDDEVKDTMEVVA
+1892 
-1906 VPRGDGETQ
+1906 
-1915 KVMLEYDGYGGH
+1915 
-1927 AIGKVTLPQNDTS
+1927 
-1940 EDKKYDFKITI
+1940 
-1951 NGREQQ
+1951 
-1957 IGLSGIVTVPRKE
+1957 
-1970 SCRITGFR
+1970 
-1978 INNQTKDAEINDDD
+1978 
-1992 NTITLYMPYTTDLTA
+1992 
-2007 LTPKVDI
+2007 
-2014 DGKDYTPKGT
+2014 
-2024 QDFTNPVQY
+2024 
-2033 TVTGDGGVSKTYT
+2033 
-2046 VTVKRSGMP
+2046 
-2055 TITSVSVSNAP
+2055 
-2066 ETFKGSDVK
+2066 
-2075 VEMSGIFNESMKVY
+2075 
-2089 AVSEDGNSKIECHDV
+2089 
-2104 VVGDVT
+2104 
-2110 DGFRSAS
+2110 
-2117 ASITMPENDDTE
+2117 
-2129 NSKNYTLVFDVDG
+2129 
-2142 FENVSYVPLKT
+2142 
-2153 VTVPRRKTRT
+2153 
-2163 ITNFYVQNQVGSADI
+2163 
-2178 QDKDVYVKVQY
+2178 
-2189 DTDISKLTPNLRID
+2189 
-2203 GDSYA
+2203 
-2208 PEGEQ
+2208 
-2213 NFDNETKSLVY
+2213 
-2224 KVSAADDVDREYT
+2224 
-2237 VHISRDGKP
+2237 
-2246 TINEVSYTSPVTFK
+2246 
-2260 GGLVT
+2260 
-2265 VGLNG
+2265 
-2270 IFFEDVKVYA
+2270 
-2280 VPISGGA
+2280 
-2287 KIEGKTISFEDKS
+2287 
-2300 ATATLNIPTNYN
+2300 
-2312 TESEQEYR
+2312 
-2320 IEFVIDGFDTN
+2320 
-2331 YSSETKITVPR
+2331 
-2342 RTTRKITEFTLPD
+2342 
-2355 VQEGET
+2355 
-2361 KIDGT
+2361 
-2366 DIYISSPYIYDLSS
+2366 
-2380 VTPQITFDADEISPS
+2380 
-2395 ADTAQDFS
+2395 
-2403 NLDNPV
+2403 
-2409 KYTLSSAADEDVTY
+2409 
-2423 TVHIERVG
+2423 
-2431 DDPYLE
+2431 
-2437 RLTVDGQYGET
+2437 
-2448 EYEDDNVK
+2448 
-2456 LVLKSS
+2456 
-2462 AKLNSVEPV
+2462 
-2471 LQIHGDDYSP
+2471 
-2481 KGAQDFTDSEKN
+2481 
-2493 PVVYTVKNKYGV
+2493 
-2505 EHKYY
+2505 
-2510 VTITKKRSS
+2510 
-2519 GGNKGSSATPTPTPT
+2519 
-2534 ETPITTV
+2534 
-2541 EPTNSPKP
+2541 
-2549 NDGNQ
+2549 
-2554 TPNPTEM
+2554 
-2561 PITKHEP
+2561 
-2568 YISGYEENGVVQFR
+2568 
-2582 PDNTI
+2582 
-2587 TRAEVA
+2587 
-2593 KILTV
+2593 
-2598 LDGDF
+2598 
-2603 DVNKTY
+2603 
-2609 ANKFS
+2609 
-2614 DVHDGTWYQN
+2614 
-2624 YINFAVEKNYISG
+2624 
-2637 DENGLCRPEDM
+2637 
-2648 ISRAEFAS
+2648 
-2656 IIARYINIEPLDGE
+2656 
-2670 DKFTDIAR
+2670 
-2678 FDWCKKY
+2678 
-2685 INALAEKGIVTGY
+2685 
-2698 ENDEFLPDNKLTRS
+2698 
-2712 EAVAIINRITDR
+2712 
-2724 KMTPEIL
+2724 
-2731 EKLTCPFS
+2731 
-2739 DVSETH
+2739 
-2745 WAYNDIL
+2745 
-2752 LAACE
+2752 
-2757 Y
+2757 

>member
-1 MRNGVK
+1 
-7 NSRFQCIILTIS
+7 
-19 SALWYYKIYN
+19 
-29 KDNYTLLRY
+29 
-38 MKRGIKMKRKA
+38 MKRKA

-373 DGNKLK
+373 YGNKLK

-771 GNVIV
+771 GNIIV

-802 TITINGGS
+802 AITINGGS

-845 TTVDGI
+845 TTIDGI

-1041 DLGYVIMGTSTEN
+1041 DLGYVITGTSTEN

-1263 AEGILYSVYVESVT
+1263 AEVILYSVYVESVT

-1337 NQSAEK
+1337 NQLYMK
-1343 PVVYEVYYDV
+1343 YIML
-1353 KNKETKLK
+1353 LK
-1361 NNLIVD
+1361 IKKQNL
-1367 YDKSVCSITNFEIDG
+1367 
-1382 QLGQSTIY
+1382 
-1390 ESEDSHTITVYM
+1390 
-1402 PYDHEYQDY
+1402 
-1411 YTPSKLTYI
+1411 
-1420 GGRISN
+1420 
-1426 DQGKPIQYTVDING
+1426 
-1440 YARTK
+1440 
-1445 YTVTAQDGTTTADYM
+1445 
-1460 IKIYKEA
+1460 
-1467 TPVITSLSLRN
+1467 
-1478 PTSSAASTVTVKII
+1478 
-1492 GRALSSIKNAENE
+1492 
-1505 NNRKVYIY
+1505 
-1513 SDDGLDPVEATYD
+1513 
-1526 LVNGVDIY
+1526 
-1534 TAEINIPENTSDTE
+1534 
-1548 DKIYTL
+1548 
-1554 KAKIGDTEQT
+1554 
-1564 SVNSTIRVPR
+1564 
-1574 KERGLIGINDF
+1574 
-1585 TINNQIGDTKIS
+1585 
-1597 GEQGKNISI
+1597 
-1606 TMPFDADITSLLPNV
+1606 
-1621 ELEDMYAT
+1621 
-1629 YSPATEQDFTSDVVY
+1629 
-1644 TVTAEDKVTTKDYT
+1644 
-1658 VHVEKQ
+1658 
-1664 AAPQVNS
+1664 
-1671 ITFEDPEQNSE
+1671 
-1682 SRVQV
+1682 
-1687 RINGDNLD
+1687 
-1695 NAANALNHEKTITVS
+1695 
-1710 AKLVSGEFE
+1710 
-1719 GSGISTAIA
+1719 
-1728 QVDETGNY
+1728 
-1736 IATLNVPKNDNDTKR
+1736 
-1751 VYELSVSACG
+1751 
-1761 EKQDLSGNTT
+1761 
-1771 LTVPERKSNRK
+1771 
-1782 ELTDFVVSENQSEI
+1782 
-1796 SRNGNKLY
+1796 
-1804 LYVPYNTNLN
+1804 
-1814 NVIPK
+1814 
-1819 VSHTGVSYT
+1819 
-1828 PTDAQDLNST
+1828 
-1838 KEYTVIAEDGTK
+1838 
-1850 NVYQINVLREG
+1850 
-1861 VAKVNN
+1861 
-1867 VNINQPKTFN
+1867 
-1877 DTDITVDITG
+1877 
-1887 QFIPY
+1887 
-1892 LRDDEVKDTMEVVA
+1892 
-1906 VPRGDGETQ
+1906 
-1915 KVMLEYDGYGGH
+1915 
-1927 AIGKVTLPQNDTS
+1927 
-1940 EDKKYDFKITI
+1940 KIT
-1951 NGREQQ
+1951 
-1957 IGLSGIVTVPRKE
+1957 
-1970 SCRITGFR
+1970 
-1978 INNQTKDAEINDDD
+1978 
-1992 NTITLYMPYTTDLTA
+1992 
-2007 LTPKVDI
+2007 
-2014 DGKDYTPKGT
+2014 
-2024 QDFTNPVQY
+2024 
-2033 TVTGDGGVSKTYT
+2033 
-2046 VTVKRSGMP
+2046 
-2055 TITSVSVSNAP
+2055 
-2066 ETFKGSDVK
+2066 
-2075 VEMSGIFNESMKVY
+2075 
-2089 AVSEDGNSKIECHDV
+2089 
-2104 VVGDVT
+2104 
-2110 DGFRSAS
+2110 
-2117 ASITMPENDDTE
+2117 
-2129 NSKNYTLVFDVDG
+2129 
-2142 FENVSYVPLKT
+2142 
-2153 VTVPRRKTRT
+2153 
-2163 ITNFYVQNQVGSADI
+2163 
-2178 QDKDVYVKVQY
+2178 
-2189 DTDISKLTPNLRID
+2189 
-2203 GDSYA
+2203 
-2208 PEGEQ
+2208 
-2213 NFDNETKSLVY
+2213 
-2224 KVSAADDVDREYT
+2224 
-2237 VHISRDGKP
+2237 
-2246 TINEVSYTSPVTFK
+2246 
-2260 GGLVT
+2260 
-2265 VGLNG
+2265 
-2270 IFFEDVKVYA
+2270 
-2280 VPISGGA
+2280 
-2287 KIEGKTISFEDKS
+2287 
-2300 ATATLNIPTNYN
+2300 
-2312 TESEQEYR
+2312 
-2320 IEFVIDGFDTN
+2320 
-2331 YSSETKITVPR
+2331 
-2342 RTTRKITEFTLPD
+2342 
-2355 VQEGET
+2355 
-2361 KIDGT
+2361 
-2366 DIYISSPYIYDLSS
+2366 
-2380 VTPQITFDADEISPS
+2380 
-2395 ADTAQDFS
+2395 
-2403 NLDNPV
+2403 
-2409 KYTLSSAADEDVTY
+2409 
-2423 TVHIERVG
+2423 
-2431 DDPYLE
+2431 
-2437 RLTVDGQYGET
+2437 
-2448 EYEDDNVK
+2448 
-2456 LVLKSS
+2456 
-2462 AKLNSVEPV
+2462 
-2471 LQIHGDDYSP
+2471 
-2481 KGAQDFTDSEKN
+2481 
-2493 PVVYTVKNKYGV
+2493 
-2505 EHKYY
+2505 
-2510 VTITKKRSS
+2510 
-2519 GGNKGSSATPTPTPT
+2519 
-2534 ETPITTV
+2534 
-2541 EPTNSPKP
+2541 
-2549 NDGNQ
+2549 
-2554 TPNPTEM
+2554 
-2561 PITKHEP
+2561 
-2568 YISGYEENGVVQFR
+2568 
-2582 PDNTI
+2582 
-2587 TRAEVA
+2587 
-2593 KILTV
+2593 
-2598 LDGDF
+2598 
-2603 DVNKTY
+2603 
-2609 ANKFS
+2609 
-2614 DVHDGTWYQN
+2614 
-2624 YINFAVEKNYISG
+2624 
-2637 DENGLCRPEDM
+2637 
-2648 ISRAEFAS
+2648 
-2656 IIARYINIEPLDGE
+2656 
-2670 DKFTDIAR
+2670 
-2678 FDWCKKY
+2678 
-2685 INALAEKGIVTGY
+2685 
-2698 ENDEFLPDNKLTRS
+2698 
-2712 EAVAIINRITDR
+2712 
-2724 KMTPEIL
+2724 
-2731 EKLTCPFS
+2731 
-2739 DVSETH
+2739 
-2745 WAYNDIL
+2745 
-2752 LAACE
+2752 
-2757 Y
+2757 

>member
-1 MRNGVK
+1 MLRNGVK

-105 DNSTDTVN
+105 DNSKDTEN

-135 DVTINTNGTYYIGS
+135 DVTINTDGTYYIGS
-149 VDVTNTV
+149 VDVTNIV

-161 VKADLTVENV
+161 VTADLTVENV

-193 NGTNTVIAKKNGK
+193 NGTNTVTAKKSGK

-243 ANLYQLHGKIIINGG
+243 ANLNQLHGKIIINGG

-270 IGGGVKT
+270 IGGGIKT

-326 DASMT
+326 GASVT

-572 KITKNNDNNDMVTV
+572 KITKNNDNNDIVTV

-747 DDSESNAAGIGGGT
+747 DSESNAAGIGGGT

-802 TITINGGS
+802 AITINGGS

-1041 DLGYVIMGTSTEN
+1041 DLGYVITGTSTEN

-1235 MVPNGSY
+1235 MLPNGSY

-1343 PVVYEVYYDV
+1343 PVVYEVYYVV

-1367 YDKSVCSITNFEIDG
+1367 YDKSVCSITDFEIDG

-1526 LVNGVDIY
+1526 LVNGVDTY

-1710 AKLVSGEFE
+1710 AKLVSGESE

-1814 NVIPK
+1814 NVIAK

-2055 TITSVSVSNAP
+2055 TITSVSVANAP

-2142 FENVSYVPLKT
+2142 FENVLYVPLKT

-2189 DTDISKLTPNLRID
+2189 DTNISKLTPNLRID

-2280 VPISGGA
+2280 VPINGGA

-2437 RLTVDGQYGET
+2437 SLTVDGQYGET

-2510 VTITKKRSS
+2510 VTITKKRSG

-2603 DVNKTY
+2603 DINKTY

-2678 FDWCKKY
+2678 LDWCKKY

>member
-1 MRNGVK
+1 
-7 NSRFQCIILTIS
+7 
-19 SALWYYKIYN
+19 
-29 KDNYTLLRY
+29 
-38 MKRGIKMKRKA
+38 MKRKA

-149 VDVTNTV
+149 VDVTNIV

-193 NGTNTVIAKKNGK
+193 NGTNTVIAKKSGK

-243 ANLYQLHGKIIINGG
+243 ANKNQIHGKIIINGG
-258 TINAVGGMKGTA
+258 TINAGGGMKGTA
-270 IGGGVKT
+270 IGGGIRT

-373 DGNKLK
+373 YGNKLK

-431 RTDDIENQTTLTE
+431 RTDNIENQTTLTE

-572 KITKNNDNNDMVTV
+572 KITKNNDNNDIVTV

-645 DVELTL
+645 YVELTL

-725 GGKDGSGINVLI
+725 GGKDGSGFNVLI

-1041 DLGYVIMGTSTEN
+1041 DLGYVITGTSTEN

-1138 IGANAVNTEANTKLT
+1138 IGANAVNTEANTKLP
-1153 ITGVPTNLT
+1153 I
-1162 AVTGTAVGG
+1162 TAVGG

-1426 DQGKPIQYTVDING
+1426 DKGKPIQYTVDING

-1526 LVNGVDIY
+1526 LVNGVDTY

-1664 AAPQVNS
+1664 ATPQVNS

-1710 AKLVSGEFE
+1710 AKLISGESE

-1751 VYELSVSACG
+1751 VYELSVSVCG

-1867 VNINQPKTFN
+1867 VNINQPETFN

-1892 LRDDEVKDTMEVVA
+1892 LRDGEVKDTMEVVA

-2046 VTVKRSGMP
+2046 ITVKRSGMP

-2089 AVSEDGNSKIECHDV
+2089 AVSEDGNSKIECHDA

-2300 ATATLNIPTNYN
+2300 ATATLNIPTNYS

-2437 RLTVDGQYGET
+2437 SLTVDGQYGET

-2534 ETPITTV
+2534 GTPITTV

-2678 FDWCKKY
+2678 LDWCKKY

>member
-121 MTDGTD
+121 MTNGTD

-135 DVTINTNGTYYIGS
+135 DVTINTDGTYYIGS

-182 IESGAVVNLHI
+182 IESRAVVNLHI
-193 NGTNTVIAKKNGK
+193 NGTNTVTATKRGK

-224 VDGDGILNVTGTAQ
+224 IDGDGILNVTGTAQ

-243 ANLYQLHGKIIINGG
+243 ANQNQIHGKIIINGG

-270 IGGGVKT
+270 IGGGMKT

-298 RYGTAIGGVERQSN
+298 RYGIAIGGVERQPN

-326 DASMT
+326 DASVT

-373 DGNKLK
+373 YGNKLK

-645 DVELTL
+645 YVELTL

-1041 DLGYVIMGTSTEN
+1041 DLGYVITGTSTEN

-1263 AEGILYSVYVESVT
+1263 AEGILYSV
-1277 YDSSQKDNKG
+1277 
-1287 GKVDFTVKGVSI
+1287 
-1299 IGNVKIR
+1299 
-1306 VKSLEDIPLVLE
+1306 
-1318 SDVIKDSDGNY
+1318 
-1329 VASITLPE
+1329 
-1337 NQSAEK
+1337 
-1343 PVVYEVYYDV
+1343 
-1353 KNKETKLK
+1353 
-1361 NNLIVD
+1361 
-1367 YDKSVCSITNFEIDG
+1367 
-1382 QLGQSTIY
+1382 
-1390 ESEDSHTITVYM
+1390 
-1402 PYDHEYQDY
+1402 
-1411 YTPSKLTYI
+1411 
-1420 GGRISN
+1420 
-1426 DQGKPIQYTVDING
+1426 
-1440 YARTK
+1440 
-1445 YTVTAQDGTTTADYM
+1445 
-1460 IKIYKEA
+1460 
-1467 TPVITSLSLRN
+1467 
-1478 PTSSAASTVTVKII
+1478 
-1492 GRALSSIKNAENE
+1492 
-1505 NNRKVYIY
+1505 
-1513 SDDGLDPVEATYD
+1513 
-1526 LVNGVDIY
+1526 
-1534 TAEINIPENTSDTE
+1534 
-1548 DKIYTL
+1548 
-1554 KAKIGDTEQT
+1554 
-1564 SVNSTIRVPR
+1564 
-1574 KERGLIGINDF
+1574 
-1585 TINNQIGDTKIS
+1585 
-1597 GEQGKNISI
+1597 
-1606 TMPFDADITSLLPNV
+1606 
-1621 ELEDMYAT
+1621 
-1629 YSPATEQDFTSDVVY
+1629 
-1644 TVTAEDKVTTKDYT
+1644 
-1658 VHVEKQ
+1658 
-1664 AAPQVNS
+1664 
-1671 ITFEDPEQNSE
+1671 
-1682 SRVQV
+1682 
-1687 RINGDNLD
+1687 
-1695 NAANALNHEKTITVS
+1695 
-1710 AKLVSGEFE
+1710 
-1719 GSGISTAIA
+1719 
-1728 QVDETGNY
+1728 
-1736 IATLNVPKNDNDTKR
+1736 
-1751 VYELSVSACG
+1751 
-1761 EKQDLSGNTT
+1761 
-1771 LTVPERKSNRK
+1771 
-1782 ELTDFVVSENQSEI
+1782 
-1796 SRNGNKLY
+1796 
-1804 LYVPYNTNLN
+1804 
-1814 NVIPK
+1814 
-1819 VSHTGVSYT
+1819 
-1828 PTDAQDLNST
+1828 
-1838 KEYTVIAEDGTK
+1838 
-1850 NVYQINVLREG
+1850 
-1861 VAKVNN
+1861 
-1867 VNINQPKTFN
+1867 
-1877 DTDITVDITG
+1877 
-1887 QFIPY
+1887 
-1892 LRDDEVKDTMEVVA
+1892 
-1906 VPRGDGETQ
+1906 
-1915 KVMLEYDGYGGH
+1915 
-1927 AIGKVTLPQNDTS
+1927 
-1940 EDKKYDFKITI
+1940 
-1951 NGREQQ
+1951 
-1957 IGLSGIVTVPRKE
+1957 
-1970 SCRITGFR
+1970 
-1978 INNQTKDAEINDDD
+1978 
-1992 NTITLYMPYTTDLTA
+1992 
-2007 LTPKVDI
+2007 
-2014 DGKDYTPKGT
+2014 
-2024 QDFTNPVQY
+2024 
-2033 TVTGDGGVSKTYT
+2033 
-2046 VTVKRSGMP
+2046 
-2055 TITSVSVSNAP
+2055 
-2066 ETFKGSDVK
+2066 
-2075 VEMSGIFNESMKVY
+2075 
-2089 AVSEDGNSKIECHDV
+2089 
-2104 VVGDVT
+2104 
-2110 DGFRSAS
+2110 
-2117 ASITMPENDDTE
+2117 
-2129 NSKNYTLVFDVDG
+2129 
-2142 FENVSYVPLKT
+2142 
-2153 VTVPRRKTRT
+2153 
-2163 ITNFYVQNQVGSADI
+2163 
-2178 QDKDVYVKVQY
+2178 
-2189 DTDISKLTPNLRID
+2189 
-2203 GDSYA
+2203 
-2208 PEGEQ
+2208 
-2213 NFDNETKSLVY
+2213 
-2224 KVSAADDVDREYT
+2224 
-2237 VHISRDGKP
+2237 
-2246 TINEVSYTSPVTFK
+2246 
-2260 GGLVT
+2260 
-2265 VGLNG
+2265 
-2270 IFFEDVKVYA
+2270 
-2280 VPISGGA
+2280 
-2287 KIEGKTISFEDKS
+2287 
-2300 ATATLNIPTNYN
+2300 
-2312 TESEQEYR
+2312 
-2320 IEFVIDGFDTN
+2320 
-2331 YSSETKITVPR
+2331 
-2342 RTTRKITEFTLPD
+2342 
-2355 VQEGET
+2355 
-2361 KIDGT
+2361 
-2366 DIYISSPYIYDLSS
+2366 SSP
-2380 VTPQITFDADEISPS
+2380 
-2395 ADTAQDFS
+2395 
-2403 NLDNPV
+2403 
-2409 KYTLSSAADEDVTY
+2409 
-2423 TVHIERVG
+2423 
-2431 DDPYLE
+2431 
-2437 RLTVDGQYGET
+2437 
-2448 EYEDDNVK
+2448 
-2456 LVLKSS
+2456 
-2462 AKLNSVEPV
+2462 
-2471 LQIHGDDYSP
+2471 
-2481 KGAQDFTDSEKN
+2481 
-2493 PVVYTVKNKYGV
+2493 
-2505 EHKYY
+2505 
-2510 VTITKKRSS
+2510 
-2519 GGNKGSSATPTPTPT
+2519 
-2534 ETPITTV
+2534 
-2541 EPTNSPKP
+2541 
-2549 NDGNQ
+2549 
-2554 TPNPTEM
+2554 
-2561 PITKHEP
+2561 
-2568 YISGYEENGVVQFR
+2568 
-2582 PDNTI
+2582 
-2587 TRAEVA
+2587 
-2593 KILTV
+2593 
-2598 LDGDF
+2598 
-2603 DVNKTY
+2603 
-2609 ANKFS
+2609 
-2614 DVHDGTWYQN
+2614 
-2624 YINFAVEKNYISG
+2624 
-2637 DENGLCRPEDM
+2637 
-2648 ISRAEFAS
+2648 
-2656 IIARYINIEPLDGE
+2656 
-2670 DKFTDIAR
+2670 
-2678 FDWCKKY
+2678 
-2685 INALAEKGIVTGY
+2685 LA
-2698 ENDEFLPDNKLTRS
+2698 
-2712 EAVAIINRITDR
+2712 
-2724 KMTPEIL
+2724 
-2731 EKLTCPFS
+2731 
-2739 DVSETH
+2739 
-2745 WAYNDIL
+2745 
-2752 LAACE
+2752 
-2757 Y
+2757 

>member
-1 MRNGVK
+1 
-7 NSRFQCIILTIS
+7 
-19 SALWYYKIYN
+19 
-29 KDNYTLLRY
+29 
-38 MKRGIKMKRKA
+38 MKRKA

-373 DGNKLK
+373 YGNKLK

-663 VNLAAVRGITATS
+663 INLAAVRGITATS

-802 TITINGGS
+802 AITINGGS

-1041 DLGYVIMGTSTEN
+1041 DLGYVITGTSTEN

-1343 PVVYEVYYDV
+1343 PVVYEVYYVV

-1367 YDKSVCSITNFEIDG
+1367 YDKSVCSITDFEIDG

-1478 PTSSAASTVTVKII
+1478 PTSSAASTTVTVKII

-1526 LVNGVDIY
+1526 LVNGVDTY

-1710 AKLVSGEFE
+1710 AKLVSGESE

-1728 QVDETGNY
+1728 QVDKTDNY

-2089 AVSEDGNSKIECHDV
+2089 AVSEDGNSKIECYDA

-2423 TVHIERVG
+2423 TVHIERGG

-2437 RLTVDGQYGET
+2437 SLTVDGQYGET

-2541 EPTNSPKP
+2541 EPTNSSKP

>member
-1 MRNGVK
+1 MLRNGVK

-29 KDNYTLLRY
+29 KDSYTLLRY

-135 DVTINTNGTYYIGS
+135 DVTINTDGTYYIGS
-149 VDVTNTV
+149 VDVTNIV

-243 ANLYQLHGKIIINGG
+243 ANLNQLHGKIIINGG

-270 IGGGVKT
+270 IGGGMKT

-298 RYGTAIGGVERQSN
+298 QYGTAIGGVERQPN

-326 DASMT
+326 GASVT

-373 DGNKLK
+373 YGNKLK

-414 VTEDTTG
+414 VTEDTTS

-602 IVQSTSQTSN
+602 IVQSTSQTSD

-1041 DLGYVIMGTSTEN
+1041 DLGYVITGTSTEN

-1263 AEGILYSVYVESVT
+1263 AEGTLYSVYVESVT

-1329 VASITLPE
+1329 VAWITLPE

-1343 PVVYEVYYDV
+1343 PVVYEVY
-1353 KNKETKLK
+1353 
-1361 NNLIVD
+1361 
-1367 YDKSVCSITNFEIDG
+1367 C
-1382 QLGQSTIY
+1382 
-1390 ESEDSHTITVYM
+1390 
-1402 PYDHEYQDY
+1402 
-1411 YTPSKLTYI
+1411 
-1420 GGRISN
+1420 
-1426 DQGKPIQYTVDING
+1426 
-1440 YARTK
+1440 
-1445 YTVTAQDGTTTADYM
+1445 
-1460 IKIYKEA
+1460 
-1467 TPVITSLSLRN
+1467 
-1478 PTSSAASTVTVKII
+1478 
-1492 GRALSSIKNAENE
+1492 
-1505 NNRKVYIY
+1505 
-1513 SDDGLDPVEATYD
+1513 
-1526 LVNGVDIY
+1526 
-1534 TAEINIPENTSDTE
+1534 
-1548 DKIYTL
+1548 
-1554 KAKIGDTEQT
+1554 
-1564 SVNSTIRVPR
+1564 
-1574 KERGLIGINDF
+1574 
-1585 TINNQIGDTKIS
+1585 
-1597 GEQGKNISI
+1597 
-1606 TMPFDADITSLLPNV
+1606 
-1621 ELEDMYAT
+1621 
-1629 YSPATEQDFTSDVVY
+1629 
-1644 TVTAEDKVTTKDYT
+1644 
-1658 VHVEKQ
+1658 
-1664 AAPQVNS
+1664 
-1671 ITFEDPEQNSE
+1671 
-1682 SRVQV
+1682 
-1687 RINGDNLD
+1687 
-1695 NAANALNHEKTITVS
+1695 
-1710 AKLVSGEFE
+1710 
-1719 GSGISTAIA
+1719 
-1728 QVDETGNY
+1728 
-1736 IATLNVPKNDNDTKR
+1736 
-1751 VYELSVSACG
+1751 
-1761 EKQDLSGNTT
+1761 
-1771 LTVPERKSNRK
+1771 
-1782 ELTDFVVSENQSEI
+1782 
-1796 SRNGNKLY
+1796 
-1804 LYVPYNTNLN
+1804 
-1814 NVIPK
+1814 
-1819 VSHTGVSYT
+1819 
-1828 PTDAQDLNST
+1828 
-1838 KEYTVIAEDGTK
+1838 
-1850 NVYQINVLREG
+1850 
-1861 VAKVNN
+1861 
-1867 VNINQPKTFN
+1867 
-1877 DTDITVDITG
+1877 
-1887 QFIPY
+1887 
-1892 LRDDEVKDTMEVVA
+1892 
-1906 VPRGDGETQ
+1906 
-1915 KVMLEYDGYGGH
+1915 
-1927 AIGKVTLPQNDTS
+1927 
-1940 EDKKYDFKITI
+1940 
-1951 NGREQQ
+1951 
-1957 IGLSGIVTVPRKE
+1957 
-1970 SCRITGFR
+1970 
-1978 INNQTKDAEINDDD
+1978 
-1992 NTITLYMPYTTDLTA
+1992 
-2007 LTPKVDI
+2007 
-2014 DGKDYTPKGT
+2014 
-2024 QDFTNPVQY
+2024 
-2033 TVTGDGGVSKTYT
+2033 
-2046 VTVKRSGMP
+2046 
-2055 TITSVSVSNAP
+2055 
-2066 ETFKGSDVK
+2066 
-2075 VEMSGIFNESMKVY
+2075 
-2089 AVSEDGNSKIECHDV
+2089 
-2104 VVGDVT
+2104 
-2110 DGFRSAS
+2110 
-2117 ASITMPENDDTE
+2117 
-2129 NSKNYTLVFDVDG
+2129 
-2142 FENVSYVPLKT
+2142 
-2153 VTVPRRKTRT
+2153 
-2163 ITNFYVQNQVGSADI
+2163 
-2178 QDKDVYVKVQY
+2178 
-2189 DTDISKLTPNLRID
+2189 
-2203 GDSYA
+2203 
-2208 PEGEQ
+2208 
-2213 NFDNETKSLVY
+2213 
-2224 KVSAADDVDREYT
+2224 
-2237 VHISRDGKP
+2237 
-2246 TINEVSYTSPVTFK
+2246 
-2260 GGLVT
+2260 
-2265 VGLNG
+2265 
-2270 IFFEDVKVYA
+2270 
-2280 VPISGGA
+2280 
-2287 KIEGKTISFEDKS
+2287 
-2300 ATATLNIPTNYN
+2300 
-2312 TESEQEYR
+2312 
-2320 IEFVIDGFDTN
+2320 
-2331 YSSETKITVPR
+2331 
-2342 RTTRKITEFTLPD
+2342 
-2355 VQEGET
+2355 
-2361 KIDGT
+2361 
-2366 DIYISSPYIYDLSS
+2366 
-2380 VTPQITFDADEISPS
+2380 
-2395 ADTAQDFS
+2395 
-2403 NLDNPV
+2403 
-2409 KYTLSSAADEDVTY
+2409 
-2423 TVHIERVG
+2423 
-2431 DDPYLE
+2431 
-2437 RLTVDGQYGET
+2437 
-2448 EYEDDNVK
+2448 
-2456 LVLKSS
+2456 
-2462 AKLNSVEPV
+2462 
-2471 LQIHGDDYSP
+2471 
-2481 KGAQDFTDSEKN
+2481 
-2493 PVVYTVKNKYGV
+2493 
-2505 EHKYY
+2505 
-2510 VTITKKRSS
+2510 
-2519 GGNKGSSATPTPTPT
+2519 
-2534 ETPITTV
+2534 
-2541 EPTNSPKP
+2541 
-2549 NDGNQ
+2549 
-2554 TPNPTEM
+2554 
-2561 PITKHEP
+2561 
-2568 YISGYEENGVVQFR
+2568 
-2582 PDNTI
+2582 
-2587 TRAEVA
+2587 
-2593 KILTV
+2593 
-2598 LDGDF
+2598 
-2603 DVNKTY
+2603 
-2609 ANKFS
+2609 
-2614 DVHDGTWYQN
+2614 
-2624 YINFAVEKNYISG
+2624 
-2637 DENGLCRPEDM
+2637 
-2648 ISRAEFAS
+2648 
-2656 IIARYINIEPLDGE
+2656 
-2670 DKFTDIAR
+2670 
-2678 FDWCKKY
+2678 
-2685 INALAEKGIVTGY
+2685 
-2698 ENDEFLPDNKLTRS
+2698 
-2712 EAVAIINRITDR
+2712 
-2724 KMTPEIL
+2724 
-2731 EKLTCPFS
+2731 
-2739 DVSETH
+2739 
-2745 WAYNDIL
+2745 
-2752 LAACE
+2752 
-2757 Y
+2757 

>member
-1 MRNGVK
+1 MLRNGVK

-193 NGTNTVIAKKNGK
+193 NGTNTVTAKKSGK

-243 ANLYQLHGKIIINGG
+243 ANLNQLHGKIIINGG

-270 IGGGVKT
+270 IGGGIKT

-373 DGNKLK
+373 YGNKLK

-802 TITINGGS
+802 AITINGGS

-1041 DLGYVIMGTSTEN
+1041 DLGYVITGTSTEN

-1263 AEGILYSVYVESVT
+1263 AE
-1277 YDSSQKDNKG
+1277 
-1287 GKVDFTVKGVSI
+1287 
-1299 IGNVKIR
+1299 
-1306 VKSLEDIPLVLE
+1306 
-1318 SDVIKDSDGNY
+1318 
-1329 VASITLPE
+1329 
-1337 NQSAEK
+1337 
-1343 PVVYEVYYDV
+1343 
-1353 KNKETKLK
+1353 
-1361 NNLIVD
+1361 
-1367 YDKSVCSITNFEIDG
+1367 
-1382 QLGQSTIY
+1382 
-1390 ESEDSHTITVYM
+1390 
-1402 PYDHEYQDY
+1402 
-1411 YTPSKLTYI
+1411 
-1420 GGRISN
+1420 
-1426 DQGKPIQYTVDING
+1426 
-1440 YARTK
+1440 
-1445 YTVTAQDGTTTADYM
+1445 
-1460 IKIYKEA
+1460 
-1467 TPVITSLSLRN
+1467 
-1478 PTSSAASTVTVKII
+1478 
-1492 GRALSSIKNAENE
+1492 
-1505 NNRKVYIY
+1505 
-1513 SDDGLDPVEATYD
+1513 
-1526 LVNGVDIY
+1526 
-1534 TAEINIPENTSDTE
+1534 
-1548 DKIYTL
+1548 
-1554 KAKIGDTEQT
+1554 
-1564 SVNSTIRVPR
+1564 
-1574 KERGLIGINDF
+1574 
-1585 TINNQIGDTKIS
+1585 
-1597 GEQGKNISI
+1597 
-1606 TMPFDADITSLLPNV
+1606 
-1621 ELEDMYAT
+1621 
-1629 YSPATEQDFTSDVVY
+1629 
-1644 TVTAEDKVTTKDYT
+1644 
-1658 VHVEKQ
+1658 
-1664 AAPQVNS
+1664 
-1671 ITFEDPEQNSE
+1671 
-1682 SRVQV
+1682 
-1687 RINGDNLD
+1687 
-1695 NAANALNHEKTITVS
+1695 
-1710 AKLVSGEFE
+1710 
-1719 GSGISTAIA
+1719 
-1728 QVDETGNY
+1728 
-1736 IATLNVPKNDNDTKR
+1736 
-1751 VYELSVSACG
+1751 
-1761 EKQDLSGNTT
+1761 
-1771 LTVPERKSNRK
+1771 
-1782 ELTDFVVSENQSEI
+1782 
-1796 SRNGNKLY
+1796 
-1804 LYVPYNTNLN
+1804 
-1814 NVIPK
+1814 
-1819 VSHTGVSYT
+1819 
-1828 PTDAQDLNST
+1828 
-1838 KEYTVIAEDGTK
+1838 
-1850 NVYQINVLREG
+1850 
-1861 VAKVNN
+1861 
-1867 VNINQPKTFN
+1867 
-1877 DTDITVDITG
+1877 
-1887 QFIPY
+1887 
-1892 LRDDEVKDTMEVVA
+1892 
-1906 VPRGDGETQ
+1906 
-1915 KVMLEYDGYGGH
+1915 
-1927 AIGKVTLPQNDTS
+1927 
-1940 EDKKYDFKITI
+1940 
-1951 NGREQQ
+1951 
-1957 IGLSGIVTVPRKE
+1957 
-1970 SCRITGFR
+1970 
-1978 INNQTKDAEINDDD
+1978 
-1992 NTITLYMPYTTDLTA
+1992 
-2007 LTPKVDI
+2007 
-2014 DGKDYTPKGT
+2014 
-2024 QDFTNPVQY
+2024 
-2033 TVTGDGGVSKTYT
+2033 
-2046 VTVKRSGMP
+2046 
-2055 TITSVSVSNAP
+2055 
-2066 ETFKGSDVK
+2066 
-2075 VEMSGIFNESMKVY
+2075 
-2089 AVSEDGNSKIECHDV
+2089 
-2104 VVGDVT
+2104 
-2110 DGFRSAS
+2110 
-2117 ASITMPENDDTE
+2117 
-2129 NSKNYTLVFDVDG
+2129 
-2142 FENVSYVPLKT
+2142 
-2153 VTVPRRKTRT
+2153 TR
-2163 ITNFYVQNQVGSADI
+2163 Q
-2178 QDKDVYVKVQY
+2178 
-2189 DTDISKLTPNLRID
+2189 
-2203 GDSYA
+2203 
-2208 PEGEQ
+2208 
-2213 NFDNETKSLVY
+2213 
-2224 KVSAADDVDREYT
+2224 
-2237 VHISRDGKP
+2237 
-2246 TINEVSYTSPVTFK
+2246 
-2260 GGLVT
+2260 
-2265 VGLNG
+2265 
-2270 IFFEDVKVYA
+2270 
-2280 VPISGGA
+2280 
-2287 KIEGKTISFEDKS
+2287 
-2300 ATATLNIPTNYN
+2300 
-2312 TESEQEYR
+2312 
-2320 IEFVIDGFDTN
+2320 
-2331 YSSETKITVPR
+2331 
-2342 RTTRKITEFTLPD
+2342 
-2355 VQEGET
+2355 
-2361 KIDGT
+2361 
-2366 DIYISSPYIYDLSS
+2366 
-2380 VTPQITFDADEISPS
+2380 
-2395 ADTAQDFS
+2395 
-2403 NLDNPV
+2403 
-2409 KYTLSSAADEDVTY
+2409 
-2423 TVHIERVG
+2423 
-2431 DDPYLE
+2431 
-2437 RLTVDGQYGET
+2437 
-2448 EYEDDNVK
+2448 
-2456 LVLKSS
+2456 
-2462 AKLNSVEPV
+2462 
-2471 LQIHGDDYSP
+2471 
-2481 KGAQDFTDSEKN
+2481 
-2493 PVVYTVKNKYGV
+2493 
-2505 EHKYY
+2505 
-2510 VTITKKRSS
+2510 
-2519 GGNKGSSATPTPTPT
+2519 
-2534 ETPITTV
+2534 
-2541 EPTNSPKP
+2541 
-2549 NDGNQ
+2549 
-2554 TPNPTEM
+2554 
-2561 PITKHEP
+2561 
-2568 YISGYEENGVVQFR
+2568 
-2582 PDNTI
+2582 
-2587 TRAEVA
+2587 
-2593 KILTV
+2593 
-2598 LDGDF
+2598 
-2603 DVNKTY
+2603 
-2609 ANKFS
+2609 
-2614 DVHDGTWYQN
+2614 
-2624 YINFAVEKNYISG
+2624 
-2637 DENGLCRPEDM
+2637 
-2648 ISRAEFAS
+2648 
-2656 IIARYINIEPLDGE
+2656 
-2670 DKFTDIAR
+2670 
-2678 FDWCKKY
+2678 
-2685 INALAEKGIVTGY
+2685 
-2698 ENDEFLPDNKLTRS
+2698 
-2712 EAVAIINRITDR
+2712 
-2724 KMTPEIL
+2724 
-2731 EKLTCPFS
+2731 
-2739 DVSETH
+2739 
-2745 WAYNDIL
+2745 
-2752 LAACE
+2752 
-2757 Y
+2757 

>member
-1 MRNGVK
+1 MLRNGVK

-135 DVTINTNGTYYIGS
+135 DVTINTDGTYYIGS
-149 VDVTNTV
+149 VDVTNIV

-243 ANLYQLHGKIIINGG
+243 ANLNQLHGKIIINGG

-326 DASMT
+326 GASVT

-414 VTEDTTG
+414 VTEGTTG

-802 TITINGGS
+802 AITINGGS

-1041 DLGYVIMGTSTEN
+1041 DLGYVITGTTTEN

-1122 STETNPLANL
+1122 STETNPLVNL

-1162 AVTGTAVGG
+1162 AVTGTAIGG

-1249 EDDYSGTIEVDSAM
+1249 EDDYSGIIEVDSAM
-1263 AEGILYSVYVESVT
+1263 AEGTLYSVYVESVT
-1277 YDSSQKDNKG
+1277 YDS
-1287 GKVDFTVKGVSI
+1287 
-1299 IGNVKIR
+1299 
-1306 VKSLEDIPLVLE
+1306 
-1318 SDVIKDSDGNY
+1318 
-1329 VASITLPE
+1329 
-1337 NQSAEK
+1337 
-1343 PVVYEVYYDV
+1343 
-1353 KNKETKLK
+1353 
-1361 NNLIVD
+1361 
-1367 YDKSVCSITNFEIDG
+1367 
-1382 QLGQSTIY
+1382 
-1390 ESEDSHTITVYM
+1390 
-1402 PYDHEYQDY
+1402 
-1411 YTPSKLTYI
+1411 
-1420 GGRISN
+1420 
-1426 DQGKPIQYTVDING
+1426 
-1440 YARTK
+1440 
-1445 YTVTAQDGTTTADYM
+1445 
-1460 IKIYKEA
+1460 
-1467 TPVITSLSLRN
+1467 
-1478 PTSSAASTVTVKII
+1478 
-1492 GRALSSIKNAENE
+1492 
-1505 NNRKVYIY
+1505 
-1513 SDDGLDPVEATYD
+1513 
-1526 LVNGVDIY
+1526 
-1534 TAEINIPENTSDTE
+1534 
-1548 DKIYTL
+1548 
-1554 KAKIGDTEQT
+1554 
-1564 SVNSTIRVPR
+1564 
-1574 KERGLIGINDF
+1574 
-1585 TINNQIGDTKIS
+1585 
-1597 GEQGKNISI
+1597 
-1606 TMPFDADITSLLPNV
+1606 
-1621 ELEDMYAT
+1621 
-1629 YSPATEQDFTSDVVY
+1629 
-1644 TVTAEDKVTTKDYT
+1644 
-1658 VHVEKQ
+1658 
-1664 AAPQVNS
+1664 
-1671 ITFEDPEQNSE
+1671 
-1682 SRVQV
+1682 
-1687 RINGDNLD
+1687 
-1695 NAANALNHEKTITVS
+1695 
-1710 AKLVSGEFE
+1710 
-1719 GSGISTAIA
+1719 
-1728 QVDETGNY
+1728 
-1736 IATLNVPKNDNDTKR
+1736 
-1751 VYELSVSACG
+1751 
-1761 EKQDLSGNTT
+1761 
-1771 LTVPERKSNRK
+1771 
-1782 ELTDFVVSENQSEI
+1782 
-1796 SRNGNKLY
+1796 
-1804 LYVPYNTNLN
+1804 
-1814 NVIPK
+1814 
-1819 VSHTGVSYT
+1819 
-1828 PTDAQDLNST
+1828 
-1838 KEYTVIAEDGTK
+1838 
-1850 NVYQINVLREG
+1850 
-1861 VAKVNN
+1861 
-1867 VNINQPKTFN
+1867 
-1877 DTDITVDITG
+1877 
-1887 QFIPY
+1887 
-1892 LRDDEVKDTMEVVA
+1892 
-1906 VPRGDGETQ
+1906 
-1915 KVMLEYDGYGGH
+1915 
-1927 AIGKVTLPQNDTS
+1927 
-1940 EDKKYDFKITI
+1940 
-1951 NGREQQ
+1951 
-1957 IGLSGIVTVPRKE
+1957 
-1970 SCRITGFR
+1970 
-1978 INNQTKDAEINDDD
+1978 
-1992 NTITLYMPYTTDLTA
+1992 
-2007 LTPKVDI
+2007 
-2014 DGKDYTPKGT
+2014 
-2024 QDFTNPVQY
+2024 
-2033 TVTGDGGVSKTYT
+2033 
-2046 VTVKRSGMP
+2046 
-2055 TITSVSVSNAP
+2055 
-2066 ETFKGSDVK
+2066 
-2075 VEMSGIFNESMKVY
+2075 
-2089 AVSEDGNSKIECHDV
+2089 
-2104 VVGDVT
+2104 
-2110 DGFRSAS
+2110 
-2117 ASITMPENDDTE
+2117 
-2129 NSKNYTLVFDVDG
+2129 
-2142 FENVSYVPLKT
+2142 
-2153 VTVPRRKTRT
+2153 
-2163 ITNFYVQNQVGSADI
+2163 
-2178 QDKDVYVKVQY
+2178 
-2189 DTDISKLTPNLRID
+2189 
-2203 GDSYA
+2203 
-2208 PEGEQ
+2208 
-2213 NFDNETKSLVY
+2213 
-2224 KVSAADDVDREYT
+2224 
-2237 VHISRDGKP
+2237 
-2246 TINEVSYTSPVTFK
+2246 
-2260 GGLVT
+2260 
-2265 VGLNG
+2265 
-2270 IFFEDVKVYA
+2270 
-2280 VPISGGA
+2280 
-2287 KIEGKTISFEDKS
+2287 
-2300 ATATLNIPTNYN
+2300 
-2312 TESEQEYR
+2312 
-2320 IEFVIDGFDTN
+2320 
-2331 YSSETKITVPR
+2331 
-2342 RTTRKITEFTLPD
+2342 
-2355 VQEGET
+2355 
-2361 KIDGT
+2361 
-2366 DIYISSPYIYDLSS
+2366 
-2380 VTPQITFDADEISPS
+2380 
-2395 ADTAQDFS
+2395 
-2403 NLDNPV
+2403 
-2409 KYTLSSAADEDVTY
+2409 
-2423 TVHIERVG
+2423 
-2431 DDPYLE
+2431 
-2437 RLTVDGQYGET
+2437 
-2448 EYEDDNVK
+2448 
-2456 LVLKSS
+2456 
-2462 AKLNSVEPV
+2462 
-2471 LQIHGDDYSP
+2471 
-2481 KGAQDFTDSEKN
+2481 
-2493 PVVYTVKNKYGV
+2493 
-2505 EHKYY
+2505 
-2510 VTITKKRSS
+2510 
-2519 GGNKGSSATPTPTPT
+2519 
-2534 ETPITTV
+2534 
-2541 EPTNSPKP
+2541 
-2549 NDGNQ
+2549 
-2554 TPNPTEM
+2554 
-2561 PITKHEP
+2561 
-2568 YISGYEENGVVQFR
+2568 
-2582 PDNTI
+2582 
-2587 TRAEVA
+2587 
-2593 KILTV
+2593 
-2598 LDGDF
+2598 
-2603 DVNKTY
+2603 
-2609 ANKFS
+2609 
-2614 DVHDGTWYQN
+2614 W
-2624 YINFAVEKNYISG
+2624 
-2637 DENGLCRPEDM
+2637 
-2648 ISRAEFAS
+2648 
-2656 IIARYINIEPLDGE
+2656 
-2670 DKFTDIAR
+2670 
-2678 FDWCKKY
+2678 
-2685 INALAEKGIVTGY
+2685 
-2698 ENDEFLPDNKLTRS
+2698 
-2712 EAVAIINRITDR
+2712 
-2724 KMTPEIL
+2724 
-2731 EKLTCPFS
+2731 
-2739 DVSETH
+2739 
-2745 WAYNDIL
+2745 
-2752 LAACE
+2752 
-2757 Y
+2757 

>member
-1 MRNGVK
+1 
-7 NSRFQCIILTIS
+7 
-19 SALWYYKIYN
+19 
-29 KDNYTLLRY
+29 
-38 MKRGIKMKRKA
+38 MKRKA

-135 DVTINTNGTYYIGS
+135 DVTINTDGTYYIGS
-149 VDVTNTV
+149 VDVTNIV

-243 ANLYQLHGKIIINGG
+243 ANLNQLHGKIIINGG

-326 DASMT
+326 GASVT

-414 VTEDTTG
+414 VTEGTTG

-444 YSGSDCTCTDANSSI
+444 YSGSDCTCTDTNSSI

-572 KITKNNDNNDMVTV
+572 KITKNNDNNDIVTV

-802 TITINGGS
+802 AITINGGS

-977 KFNNTTSATYKITG
+977 KFNDTTSATYKITG

-1041 DLGYVIMGTSTEN
+1041 DLGYVITGTTTEN

-1122 STETNPLANL
+1122 STETNPLVNL

-1162 AVTGTAVGG
+1162 AVTGTAIGG

-1249 EDDYSGTIEVDSAM
+1249 EDDYSGIIEVDSAM
-1263 AEGILYSVYVESVT
+1263 AEGTLYSVYVESVT

-1526 LVNGVDIY
+1526 LVNGVDTY

-1664 AAPQVNS
+1664 ATPQVNS

-1710 AKLVSGEFE
+1710 AKLVSGESE
-1719 GSGISTAIA
+1719 GSSISTAIA
-1728 QVDETGNY
+1728 QELTKPVITF
-1736 IATLNVPKNDNDTKR
+1736 ATLNVPKNDNDTKR

-2089 AVSEDGNSKIECHDV
+2089 AVSEDGNSKIECHDA

-2142 FENVSYVPLKT
+2142 FENVLYVPLKT

-2300 ATATLNIPTNYN
+2300 ATATLNIPTNYS

-2437 RLTVDGQYGET
+2437 SLTVDGQYGET

-2603 DVNKTY
+2603 DVNKIY

-2637 DENGLCRPEDM
+2637 DENGLCRPDDM

-2670 DKFTDIAR
+2670 DKFIDIAR
-2678 FDWCKKY
+2678 LDWCKKY

>member
-1 MRNGVK
+1 MLRNGVK

-29 KDNYTLLRY
+29 KDSYTLLRY

-135 DVTINTNGTYYIGS
+135 DVTINTDGTYYIGS
-149 VDVTNTV
+149 VDVTNIV

-243 ANLYQLHGKIIINGG
+243 ANLNQLHGKIIINGG

-326 DASMT
+326 GASVT

-390 MANKEVTVGSWKTV
+390 TANKEVTVGSWKTV

-414 VTEDTTG
+414 VTEDTTS
-421 YAVTYAGKIY
+421 YALTYAGKIY

-572 KITKNNDNNDMVTV
+572 KITKNNDNNDIVTV

-761 GSASGTSGRG
+761 GSASGTSGQG

-802 TITINGGS
+802 AITINGGS

-845 TTVDGI
+845 TTIDGI

-885 YANAGNQWIRVYKN
+885 YANTGNQWIRVYKN
-899 GTTYYRYSKVDSM
+899 GTIYYRYSKVDSM

-1041 DLGYVIMGTSTEN
+1041 DLGYVITGTTTEN

-1287 GKVDFTVKGVSI
+1287 GKVDF
-1299 IGNVKIR
+1299 NVK
-1306 VKSLEDIPLVLE
+1306 V
-1318 SDVIKDSDGNY
+1318 
-1329 VASITLPE
+1329 
-1337 NQSAEK
+1337 
-1343 PVVYEVYYDV
+1343 
-1353 KNKETKLK
+1353 
-1361 NNLIVD
+1361 
-1367 YDKSVCSITNFEIDG
+1367 NF
-1382 QLGQSTIY
+1382 
-1390 ESEDSHTITVYM
+1390 
-1402 PYDHEYQDY
+1402 
-1411 YTPSKLTYI
+1411 
-1420 GGRISN
+1420 
-1426 DQGKPIQYTVDING
+1426 
-1440 YARTK
+1440 
-1445 YTVTAQDGTTTADYM
+1445 
-1460 IKIYKEA
+1460 
-1467 TPVITSLSLRN
+1467 
-1478 PTSSAASTVTVKII
+1478 
-1492 GRALSSIKNAENE
+1492 
-1505 NNRKVYIY
+1505 
-1513 SDDGLDPVEATYD
+1513 
-1526 LVNGVDIY
+1526 
-1534 TAEINIPENTSDTE
+1534 
-1548 DKIYTL
+1548 
-1554 KAKIGDTEQT
+1554 
-1564 SVNSTIRVPR
+1564 
-1574 KERGLIGINDF
+1574 
-1585 TINNQIGDTKIS
+1585 
-1597 GEQGKNISI
+1597 
-1606 TMPFDADITSLLPNV
+1606 
-1621 ELEDMYAT
+1621 
-1629 YSPATEQDFTSDVVY
+1629 
-1644 TVTAEDKVTTKDYT
+1644 
-1658 VHVEKQ
+1658 
-1664 AAPQVNS
+1664 
-1671 ITFEDPEQNSE
+1671 
-1682 SRVQV
+1682 
-1687 RINGDNLD
+1687 
-1695 NAANALNHEKTITVS
+1695 
-1710 AKLVSGEFE
+1710 
-1719 GSGISTAIA
+1719 
-1728 QVDETGNY
+1728 
-1736 IATLNVPKNDNDTKR
+1736 
-1751 VYELSVSACG
+1751 
-1761 EKQDLSGNTT
+1761 
-1771 LTVPERKSNRK
+1771 
-1782 ELTDFVVSENQSEI
+1782 
-1796 SRNGNKLY
+1796 
-1804 LYVPYNTNLN
+1804 
-1814 NVIPK
+1814 
-1819 VSHTGVSYT
+1819 
-1828 PTDAQDLNST
+1828 
-1838 KEYTVIAEDGTK
+1838 
-1850 NVYQINVLREG
+1850 
-1861 VAKVNN
+1861 
-1867 VNINQPKTFN
+1867 
-1877 DTDITVDITG
+1877 
-1887 QFIPY
+1887 
-1892 LRDDEVKDTMEVVA
+1892 
-1906 VPRGDGETQ
+1906 
-1915 KVMLEYDGYGGH
+1915 
-1927 AIGKVTLPQNDTS
+1927 
-1940 EDKKYDFKITI
+1940 
-1951 NGREQQ
+1951 
-1957 IGLSGIVTVPRKE
+1957 
-1970 SCRITGFR
+1970 
-1978 INNQTKDAEINDDD
+1978 
-1992 NTITLYMPYTTDLTA
+1992 
-2007 LTPKVDI
+2007 
-2014 DGKDYTPKGT
+2014 
-2024 QDFTNPVQY
+2024 
-2033 TVTGDGGVSKTYT
+2033 
-2046 VTVKRSGMP
+2046 
-2055 TITSVSVSNAP
+2055 
-2066 ETFKGSDVK
+2066 
-2075 VEMSGIFNESMKVY
+2075 
-2089 AVSEDGNSKIECHDV
+2089 
-2104 VVGDVT
+2104 
-2110 DGFRSAS
+2110 
-2117 ASITMPENDDTE
+2117 
-2129 NSKNYTLVFDVDG
+2129 
-2142 FENVSYVPLKT
+2142 
-2153 VTVPRRKTRT
+2153 
-2163 ITNFYVQNQVGSADI
+2163 
-2178 QDKDVYVKVQY
+2178 
-2189 DTDISKLTPNLRID
+2189 
-2203 GDSYA
+2203 
-2208 PEGEQ
+2208 
-2213 NFDNETKSLVY
+2213 
-2224 KVSAADDVDREYT
+2224 
-2237 VHISRDGKP
+2237 
-2246 TINEVSYTSPVTFK
+2246 
-2260 GGLVT
+2260 
-2265 VGLNG
+2265 
-2270 IFFEDVKVYA
+2270 
-2280 VPISGGA
+2280 
-2287 KIEGKTISFEDKS
+2287 
-2300 ATATLNIPTNYN
+2300 
-2312 TESEQEYR
+2312 
-2320 IEFVIDGFDTN
+2320 
-2331 YSSETKITVPR
+2331 
-2342 RTTRKITEFTLPD
+2342 
-2355 VQEGET
+2355 
-2361 KIDGT
+2361 
-2366 DIYISSPYIYDLSS
+2366 
-2380 VTPQITFDADEISPS
+2380 
-2395 ADTAQDFS
+2395 
-2403 NLDNPV
+2403 
-2409 KYTLSSAADEDVTY
+2409 
-2423 TVHIERVG
+2423 
-2431 DDPYLE
+2431 
-2437 RLTVDGQYGET
+2437 
-2448 EYEDDNVK
+2448 
-2456 LVLKSS
+2456 
-2462 AKLNSVEPV
+2462 
-2471 LQIHGDDYSP
+2471 
-2481 KGAQDFTDSEKN
+2481 
-2493 PVVYTVKNKYGV
+2493 
-2505 EHKYY
+2505 
-2510 VTITKKRSS
+2510 
-2519 GGNKGSSATPTPTPT
+2519 
-2534 ETPITTV
+2534 
-2541 EPTNSPKP
+2541 
-2549 NDGNQ
+2549 
-2554 TPNPTEM
+2554 
-2561 PITKHEP
+2561 
-2568 YISGYEENGVVQFR
+2568 
-2582 PDNTI
+2582 
-2587 TRAEVA
+2587 
-2593 KILTV
+2593 
-2598 LDGDF
+2598 
-2603 DVNKTY
+2603 
-2609 ANKFS
+2609 
-2614 DVHDGTWYQN
+2614 
-2624 YINFAVEKNYISG
+2624 
-2637 DENGLCRPEDM
+2637 
-2648 ISRAEFAS
+2648 
-2656 IIARYINIEPLDGE
+2656 
-2670 DKFTDIAR
+2670 
-2678 FDWCKKY
+2678 
-2685 INALAEKGIVTGY
+2685 
-2698 ENDEFLPDNKLTRS
+2698 
-2712 EAVAIINRITDR
+2712 TDR
-2724 KMTPEIL
+2724 KSTRLNSSHRGESRMP
-2731 EKLTCPFS
+2731 S
-2739 DVSETH
+2739 S
-2745 WAYNDIL
+2745 A
-2752 LAACE
+2752 
-2757 Y
+2757 

>member
-373 DGNKLK
+373 YGNKLK

-771 GNVIV
+771 GNIIV

-802 TITINGGS
+802 AITINGGS

-845 TTVDGI
+845 TTIDGI

-1000 VNLTLDSEHTEKQA
+1000 VNLTVDSEHTEMQA

-1041 DLGYVIMGTSTEN
+1041 DLGYVITGTSTEN

-1382 QLGQSTIY
+1382 QL
-1390 ESEDSHTITVYM
+1390 
-1402 PYDHEYQDY
+1402 
-1411 YTPSKLTYI
+1411 
-1420 GGRISN
+1420 
-1426 DQGKPIQYTVDING
+1426 
-1440 YARTK
+1440 
-1445 YTVTAQDGTTTADYM
+1445 
-1460 IKIYKEA
+1460 
-1467 TPVITSLSLRN
+1467 
-1478 PTSSAASTVTVKII
+1478 
-1492 GRALSSIKNAENE
+1492 
-1505 NNRKVYIY
+1505 
-1513 SDDGLDPVEATYD
+1513 
-1526 LVNGVDIY
+1526 
-1534 TAEINIPENTSDTE
+1534 
-1548 DKIYTL
+1548 
-1554 KAKIGDTEQT
+1554 
-1564 SVNSTIRVPR
+1564 
-1574 KERGLIGINDF
+1574 
-1585 TINNQIGDTKIS
+1585 
-1597 GEQGKNISI
+1597 
-1606 TMPFDADITSLLPNV
+1606 
-1621 ELEDMYAT
+1621 
-1629 YSPATEQDFTSDVVY
+1629 
-1644 TVTAEDKVTTKDYT
+1644 
-1658 VHVEKQ
+1658 
-1664 AAPQVNS
+1664 
-1671 ITFEDPEQNSE
+1671 
-1682 SRVQV
+1682 
-1687 RINGDNLD
+1687 
-1695 NAANALNHEKTITVS
+1695 
-1710 AKLVSGEFE
+1710 
-1719 GSGISTAIA
+1719 
-1728 QVDETGNY
+1728 
-1736 IATLNVPKNDNDTKR
+1736 
-1751 VYELSVSACG
+1751 
-1761 EKQDLSGNTT
+1761 
-1771 LTVPERKSNRK
+1771 
-1782 ELTDFVVSENQSEI
+1782 
-1796 SRNGNKLY
+1796 
-1804 LYVPYNTNLN
+1804 
-1814 NVIPK
+1814 
-1819 VSHTGVSYT
+1819 
-1828 PTDAQDLNST
+1828 
-1838 KEYTVIAEDGTK
+1838 
-1850 NVYQINVLREG
+1850 
-1861 VAKVNN
+1861 
-1867 VNINQPKTFN
+1867 
-1877 DTDITVDITG
+1877 
-1887 QFIPY
+1887 
-1892 LRDDEVKDTMEVVA
+1892 
-1906 VPRGDGETQ
+1906 
-1915 KVMLEYDGYGGH
+1915 
-1927 AIGKVTLPQNDTS
+1927 
-1940 EDKKYDFKITI
+1940 
-1951 NGREQQ
+1951 
-1957 IGLSGIVTVPRKE
+1957 
-1970 SCRITGFR
+1970 
-1978 INNQTKDAEINDDD
+1978 
-1992 NTITLYMPYTTDLTA
+1992 
-2007 LTPKVDI
+2007 
-2014 DGKDYTPKGT
+2014 
-2024 QDFTNPVQY
+2024 
-2033 TVTGDGGVSKTYT
+2033 
-2046 VTVKRSGMP
+2046 
-2055 TITSVSVSNAP
+2055 
-2066 ETFKGSDVK
+2066 
-2075 VEMSGIFNESMKVY
+2075 
-2089 AVSEDGNSKIECHDV
+2089 
-2104 VVGDVT
+2104 
-2110 DGFRSAS
+2110 
-2117 ASITMPENDDTE
+2117 
-2129 NSKNYTLVFDVDG
+2129 
-2142 FENVSYVPLKT
+2142 
-2153 VTVPRRKTRT
+2153 
-2163 ITNFYVQNQVGSADI
+2163 
-2178 QDKDVYVKVQY
+2178 VKVQFMNRK
-2189 DTDISKLTPNLRID
+2189 TVIQSRSICHMIMSIKIIIRLQNL
-2203 GDSYA
+2203 
-2208 PEGEQ
+2208 
-2213 NFDNETKSLVY
+2213 
-2224 KVSAADDVDREYT
+2224 
-2237 VHISRDGKP
+2237 HISAEEFQM
-2246 TINEVSYTSPVTFK
+2246 T
-2260 GGLVT
+2260 
-2265 VGLNG
+2265 
-2270 IFFEDVKVYA
+2270 KV
-2280 VPISGGA
+2280 
-2287 KIEGKTISFEDKS
+2287 
-2300 ATATLNIPTNYN
+2300 NRYN
-2312 TESEQEYR
+2312 
-2320 IEFVIDGFDTN
+2320 
-2331 YSSETKITVPR
+2331 
-2342 RTTRKITEFTLPD
+2342 
-2355 VQEGET
+2355 
-2361 KIDGT
+2361 
-2366 DIYISSPYIYDLSS
+2366 
-2380 VTPQITFDADEISPS
+2380 
-2395 ADTAQDFS
+2395 
-2403 NLDNPV
+2403 
-2409 KYTLSSAADEDVTY
+2409 
-2423 TVHIERVG
+2423 
-2431 DDPYLE
+2431 
-2437 RLTVDGQYGET
+2437 
-2448 EYEDDNVK
+2448 
-2456 LVLKSS
+2456 
-2462 AKLNSVEPV
+2462 
-2471 LQIHGDDYSP
+2471 
-2481 KGAQDFTDSEKN
+2481 
-2493 PVVYTVKNKYGV
+2493 
-2505 EHKYY
+2505 
-2510 VTITKKRSS
+2510 
-2519 GGNKGSSATPTPTPT
+2519 
-2534 ETPITTV
+2534 
-2541 EPTNSPKP
+2541 
-2549 NDGNQ
+2549 
-2554 TPNPTEM
+2554 
-2561 PITKHEP
+2561 
-2568 YISGYEENGVVQFR
+2568 
-2582 PDNTI
+2582 
-2587 TRAEVA
+2587 
-2593 KILTV
+2593 
-2598 LDGDF
+2598 
-2603 DVNKTY
+2603 
-2609 ANKFS
+2609 
-2614 DVHDGTWYQN
+2614 
-2624 YINFAVEKNYISG
+2624 
-2637 DENGLCRPEDM
+2637 
-2648 ISRAEFAS
+2648 
-2656 IIARYINIEPLDGE
+2656 
-2670 DKFTDIAR
+2670 
-2678 FDWCKKY
+2678 
-2685 INALAEKGIVTGY
+2685 
-2698 ENDEFLPDNKLTRS
+2698 
-2712 EAVAIINRITDR
+2712 
-2724 KMTPEIL
+2724 
-2731 EKLTCPFS
+2731 
-2739 DVSETH
+2739 
-2745 WAYNDIL
+2745 IL
-2752 LAACE
+2752 LI
-2757 Y
+2757 

>member
-1 MRNGVK
+1 
-7 NSRFQCIILTIS
+7 
-19 SALWYYKIYN
+19 
-29 KDNYTLLRY
+29 
-38 MKRGIKMKRKA
+38 
-49 VSIILALSML
+49 
-59 LPTLNFAVSADEIK
+59 
-73 TEINSEQTEVL
+73 
-84 ATSSP
+84 
-89 NEKSTEENI
+89 
-98 AATNVPL
+98 
-105 DNSTDTVN
+105 
-113 INKNDVAP
+113 

-135 DVTINTNGTYYIGS
+135 DVTINTDGTYYIGS
-149 VDVTNTV
+149 VDVTNIV

-161 VKADLTVENV
+161 VTADLTVENV

-193 NGTNTVIAKKNGK
+193 NGTNTVTATKRGK

-243 ANLYQLHGKIIINGG
+243 ANQNQIHGKIIINGG

-270 IGGGVKT
+270 IGGGMKT

-298 RYGTAIGGVERQSN
+298 RYGIAIGGVERQPN

-326 DASMT
+326 DASVT

-373 DGNKLK
+373 YGNKLK

-414 VTEDTTG
+414 VTEGTTG

-473 GQTKIKL
+473 GQTKITL

-645 DVELTL
+645 YVELTL

-1041 DLGYVIMGTSTEN
+1041 DLGYVITGTSTEN

-1554 KAKIGDTEQT
+1554 KAKIGDTE
-1564 SVNSTIRVPR
+1564 RVPR

-1664 AAPQVNS
+1664 ATPQVNS

-1710 AKLVSGEFE
+1710 AKLVSGESE
-1719 GSGISTAIA
+1719 GSSISTAIA

-1877 DTDITVDITG
+1877 DTDITVDIAG

-1892 LRDDEVKDTMEVVA
+1892 LRDDKVKDTMEVVA

-1957 IGLSGIVTVPRKE
+1957 IGLSGIVTVPHKE

-2089 AVSEDGNSKIECHDV
+2089 AVSEDGNSKIECHDA

-2437 RLTVDGQYGET
+2437 SLTVDGQYGET

-2510 VTITKKRSS
+2510 VTITKKRSG

-2678 FDWCKKY
+2678 LDWCKKY
-2685 INALAEKGIVTGY
+2685 INALAEKGIVAGY
-2698 ENDEFLPDNKLTRS
+2698 VNDEFLPDNKLTRS

>member
-1 MRNGVK
+1 
-7 NSRFQCIILTIS
+7 
-19 SALWYYKIYN
+19 
-29 KDNYTLLRY
+29 
-38 MKRGIKMKRKA
+38 MKRKA

-105 DNSTDTVN
+105 DNSKDTEN

-135 DVTINTNGTYYIGS
+135 DVTINTDGTYYIGS
-149 VDVTNTV
+149 VDVTNIV

-161 VKADLTVENV
+161 VTADLTVENV

-193 NGTNTVIAKKNGK
+193 NGTNTVTAKKSGK

-243 ANLYQLHGKIIINGG
+243 ANLNQLHGKIIINGG

-270 IGGGVKT
+270 IGGGIKT

-326 DASMT
+326 GASVT

-572 KITKNNDNNDMVTV
+572 KITKNNDNNDIVTV

-802 TITINGGS
+802 AITINGGS

-1041 DLGYVIMGTSTEN
+1041 DLGYVITGTSTEN

-1235 MVPNGSY
+1235 MLPNGSY

-1343 PVVYEVYYDV
+1343 PVVYEVQFMNRKTV
-1353 KNKETKLK
+1353 
-1361 NNLIVD
+1361 I
-1367 YDKSVCSITNFEIDG
+1367 
-1382 QLGQSTIY
+1382 QSRFICHMIM
-1390 ESEDSHTITVYM
+1390 S
-1402 PYDHEYQDY
+1402 
-1411 YTPSKLTYI
+1411 
-1420 GGRISN
+1420 
-1426 DQGKPIQYTVDING
+1426 
-1440 YARTK
+1440 
-1445 YTVTAQDGTTTADYM
+1445 
-1460 IKIYKEA
+1460 IKI
-1467 TPVITSLSLRN
+1467 IIRLQNLHI
-1478 PTSSAASTVTVKII
+1478 SA
-1492 GRALSSIKNAENE
+1492 E
-1505 NNRKVYIY
+1505 
-1513 SDDGLDPVEATYD
+1513 
-1526 LVNGVDIY
+1526 
-1534 TAEINIPENTSDTE
+1534 
-1548 DKIYTL
+1548 
-1554 KAKIGDTEQT
+1554 
-1564 SVNSTIRVPR
+1564 
-1574 KERGLIGINDF
+1574 
-1585 TINNQIGDTKIS
+1585 
-1597 GEQGKNISI
+1597 
-1606 TMPFDADITSLLPNV
+1606 
-1621 ELEDMYAT
+1621 
-1629 YSPATEQDFTSDVVY
+1629 
-1644 TVTAEDKVTTKDYT
+1644 
-1658 VHVEKQ
+1658 
-1664 AAPQVNS
+1664 
-1671 ITFEDPEQNSE
+1671 
-1682 SRVQV
+1682 
-1687 RINGDNLD
+1687 
-1695 NAANALNHEKTITVS
+1695 
-1710 AKLVSGEFE
+1710 EFQM
-1719 GSGISTAIA
+1719 T
-1728 QVDETGNY
+1728 
-1736 IATLNVPKNDNDTKR
+1736 
-1751 VYELSVSACG
+1751 
-1761 EKQDLSGNTT
+1761 
-1771 LTVPERKSNRK
+1771 
-1782 ELTDFVVSENQSEI
+1782 
-1796 SRNGNKLY
+1796 
-1804 LYVPYNTNLN
+1804 
-1814 NVIPK
+1814 
-1819 VSHTGVSYT
+1819 
-1828 PTDAQDLNST
+1828 
-1838 KEYTVIAEDGTK
+1838 
-1850 NVYQINVLREG
+1850 
-1861 VAKVNN
+1861 KVN
-1867 VNINQPKTFN
+1867 
-1877 DTDITVDITG
+1877 
-1887 QFIPY
+1887 
-1892 LRDDEVKDTMEVVA
+1892 R
-1906 VPRGDGETQ
+1906 
-1915 KVMLEYDGYGGH
+1915 
-1927 AIGKVTLPQNDTS
+1927 
-1940 EDKKYDFKITI
+1940 
-1951 NGREQQ
+1951 
-1957 IGLSGIVTVPRKE
+1957 
-1970 SCRITGFR
+1970 
-1978 INNQTKDAEINDDD
+1978 
-1992 NTITLYMPYTTDLTA
+1992 
-2007 LTPKVDI
+2007 
-2014 DGKDYTPKGT
+2014 
-2024 QDFTNPVQY
+2024 
-2033 TVTGDGGVSKTYT
+2033 
-2046 VTVKRSGMP
+2046 
-2055 TITSVSVSNAP
+2055 
-2066 ETFKGSDVK
+2066 
-2075 VEMSGIFNESMKVY
+2075 
-2089 AVSEDGNSKIECHDV
+2089 
-2104 VVGDVT
+2104 
-2110 DGFRSAS
+2110 
-2117 ASITMPENDDTE
+2117 
-2129 NSKNYTLVFDVDG
+2129 
-2142 FENVSYVPLKT
+2142 
-2153 VTVPRRKTRT
+2153 
-2163 ITNFYVQNQVGSADI
+2163 
-2178 QDKDVYVKVQY
+2178 
-2189 DTDISKLTPNLRID
+2189 
-2203 GDSYA
+2203 
-2208 PEGEQ
+2208 
-2213 NFDNETKSLVY
+2213 
-2224 KVSAADDVDREYT
+2224 
-2237 VHISRDGKP
+2237 
-2246 TINEVSYTSPVTFK
+2246 
-2260 GGLVT
+2260 
-2265 VGLNG
+2265 
-2270 IFFEDVKVYA
+2270 
-2280 VPISGGA
+2280 
-2287 KIEGKTISFEDKS
+2287 
-2300 ATATLNIPTNYN
+2300 YN
-2312 TESEQEYR
+2312 
-2320 IEFVIDGFDTN
+2320 
-2331 YSSETKITVPR
+2331 
-2342 RTTRKITEFTLPD
+2342 
-2355 VQEGET
+2355 
-2361 KIDGT
+2361 
-2366 DIYISSPYIYDLSS
+2366 
-2380 VTPQITFDADEISPS
+2380 
-2395 ADTAQDFS
+2395 
-2403 NLDNPV
+2403 
-2409 KYTLSSAADEDVTY
+2409 
-2423 TVHIERVG
+2423 
-2431 DDPYLE
+2431 
-2437 RLTVDGQYGET
+2437 
-2448 EYEDDNVK
+2448 
-2456 LVLKSS
+2456 
-2462 AKLNSVEPV
+2462 
-2471 LQIHGDDYSP
+2471 
-2481 KGAQDFTDSEKN
+2481 
-2493 PVVYTVKNKYGV
+2493 
-2505 EHKYY
+2505 
-2510 VTITKKRSS
+2510 
-2519 GGNKGSSATPTPTPT
+2519 
-2534 ETPITTV
+2534 
-2541 EPTNSPKP
+2541 
-2549 NDGNQ
+2549 
-2554 TPNPTEM
+2554 
-2561 PITKHEP
+2561 
-2568 YISGYEENGVVQFR
+2568 
-2582 PDNTI
+2582 
-2587 TRAEVA
+2587 
-2593 KILTV
+2593 
-2598 LDGDF
+2598 
-2603 DVNKTY
+2603 
-2609 ANKFS
+2609 
-2614 DVHDGTWYQN
+2614 
-2624 YINFAVEKNYISG
+2624 
-2637 DENGLCRPEDM
+2637 
-2648 ISRAEFAS
+2648 
-2656 IIARYINIEPLDGE
+2656 
-2670 DKFTDIAR
+2670 
-2678 FDWCKKY
+2678 
-2685 INALAEKGIVTGY
+2685 
-2698 ENDEFLPDNKLTRS
+2698 
-2712 EAVAIINRITDR
+2712 
-2724 KMTPEIL
+2724 
-2731 EKLTCPFS
+2731 
-2739 DVSETH
+2739 
-2745 WAYNDIL
+2745 IL
-2752 LAACE
+2752 LI
-2757 Y
+2757 

>member
-1 MRNGVK
+1 
-7 NSRFQCIILTIS
+7 
-19 SALWYYKIYN
+19 
-29 KDNYTLLRY
+29 
-38 MKRGIKMKRKA
+38 MKRKA

-135 DVTINTNGTYYIGS
+135 DVTINTDGTYYIGS
-149 VDVTNTV
+149 VDVTNIV

-193 NGTNTVIAKKNGK
+193 NGTNTVIAKKSGK

-243 ANLYQLHGKIIINGG
+243 ANKNQIHGKIIINGG
-258 TINAVGGMKGTA
+258 TINAGGGMKGTA
-270 IGGGVKT
+270 IGGGIRT

-373 DGNKLK
+373 YGNKLK

-431 RTDDIENQTTLTE
+431 RTDNIENQTTLTE

-572 KITKNNDNNDMVTV
+572 KITKNNDNNDIVTV

-645 DVELTL
+645 YVELTL

-802 TITINGGS
+802 AITINGGS

-845 TTVDGI
+845 K
-851 TDEQDVEYSLVSD
+851 TDEQDVEYSPVSD

-1526 LVNGVDIY
+1526 LVNGVDTY

-1671 ITFEDPEQNSE
+1671 ITFEDPKQNSE

-1710 AKLVSGEFE
+1710 AKLVSGESE

-1906 VPRGDGETQ
+1906 VPRGDGKTQ

-2089 AVSEDGNSKIECHDV
+2089 AVSEDENSKIECYDA

-2437 RLTVDGQYGET
+2437 SLTVDGQYGET

-2510 VTITKKRSS
+2510 VTITKKRSG

-2678 FDWCKKY
+2678 LDWCKKY
-2685 INALAEKGIVTGY
+2685 INALAEKGIVAGY
-2698 ENDEFLPDNKLTRS
+2698 VNDEFLPDNKLTRS

>member
-121 MTDGTD
+121 MTNGTD

-135 DVTINTNGTYYIGS
+135 DVTINTDGTYYIGS

-182 IESGAVVNLHI
+182 IESRAVVNLHI
-193 NGTNTVIAKKNGK
+193 NGTNTVTATKRGK

-224 VDGDGILNVTGTAQ
+224 IDGDGILNVTGTAQ

-243 ANLYQLHGKIIINGG
+243 ANQNQIHGKIIINGG

-270 IGGGVKT
+270 IGGGMKT

-298 RYGTAIGGVERQSN
+298 RYGIAIGGVERQPN

-326 DASMT
+326 DASVT

-373 DGNKLK
+373 YGNKLK

-624 VLDNINILSRSSIN
+624 VLDNIKSRSSIN

-645 DVELTL
+645 YVELTL

-1041 DLGYVIMGTSTEN
+1041 DLGYVITGTSTEN

-1426 DQGKPIQYTVDING
+1426 DKGKPIQYTVDING

-1526 LVNGVDIY
+1526 LVNGVDTY

-1710 AKLVSGEFE
+1710 AKLVSGESE

-1728 QVDETGNY
+1728 QVDKTDNY

-1957 IGLSGIVTVPRKE
+1957 IGLSGIVTVPHKE

-2007 LTPKVDI
+2007 LMPKVDI

-2089 AVSEDGNSKIECHDV
+2089 AVSEDGNSKIECHDA

-2423 TVHIERVG
+2423 TVHIERGG

-2437 RLTVDGQYGET
+2437 SLTVDGQYGET

-2670 DKFTDIAR
+2670 DKFTDIVR
-2678 FDWCKKY
+2678 LDWCKKY